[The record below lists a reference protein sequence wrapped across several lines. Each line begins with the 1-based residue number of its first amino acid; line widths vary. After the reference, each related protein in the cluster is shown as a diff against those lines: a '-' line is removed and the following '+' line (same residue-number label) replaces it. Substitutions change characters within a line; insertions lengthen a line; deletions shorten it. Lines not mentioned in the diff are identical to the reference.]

1 MKNDILKHY
10 IEVPDNLFA
19 LLSRYRVVIP
29 GIQRHYVQGANNP
42 KAESVRKQF
51 IKEIFTAIEKK
62 QNEFSLHFIYG
73 PINTDG
79 EDSFV
84 PVDGQ
89 QRLTTLWLIARY
101 AAEKAEPS
109 DRKHLL
115 HLLSRFTYEDRI
127 NAKRF
132 CQALTC
138 EDSRWD
144 ITQDPNPN
152 ILCQDWFV
160 DYWKEDE
167 TVASMIRMLS
177 TIHEEWNKYQDTIT
191 AENILEAIDSKIRFN
206 LKIDAFGDDIYM
218 KMNARGLQLT
228 QWENFKAK
236 ISEDLREDKKEW
248 WVKKM
253 EELSNRF
260 FTLSDKQHELPDNA
274 FFALYARIMAYEA
287 RESGVDCGNN
297 IKELADYK
305 KWNHIEL
312 PFVPYSDFSGI
323 MQGIQERQDSGNEP
337 IASTV
342 ADTCVKMLETV
353 LDNAQEKVPYF
364 GDSKLFD
371 TFFHPQNGNELDFTL
386 CCYEYFKKFDNIDNC
401 DFLKALRL
409 MWNILENVN
418 KQYDKPDN
426 RIELVKKFIDLEDK
440 TLYSRKITLYSPQI
454 KEIIDSDVPEQAKEE
469 AKKAIQMHCD
479 DQSMPNDW
487 NEETLGPW
495 SNWND
500 AIEKAE
506 ECAFFHGSIRFLYRN
521 SNGDTTCWKKFAT
534 KLSNCKKLFT
544 KDGLSE
550 EMKVKANQVLISHCE
565 DWKKLIRKPVFDAKN
580 ESWKQV
586 LTDSSLSEC
595 VNGLLLS
602 PNEIVDNHNEI
613 IQILIDDAIW
623 KNLIKETPG
632 YELEWKANSPSLWL
646 NRYLYLTLKLTRDN
660 HEDILDAFIGESKVT
675 FDAPEEER
683 YRTIKGKNYY
693 FAVPMWFTYKYKGKE
708 YHFAWQTSGN
718 IDMYD
723 NNWNKLFDLYYK
735 KYGEGFNIAI
745 DDQSDHDSSYYIRMI
760 EDCIERYVKLKG
772 NHTSSLPVQHK

>member
-51 IKEIFTAIEKK
+51 IKEIFTAIEEK
-62 QNEFSLHFIYG
+62 QNEFNLHFIYG

-109 DRKHLL
+109 DRKDLL
-115 HLLSRFTYEDRI
+115 SLLSRFTYEDRI

-144 ITQDPNPN
+144 FTQDPNPD

-177 TIHEEWNKYQDTIT
+177 TIHEEWNKHQDTIT
-191 AENILEAIDSKIRFN
+191 AEDVLEAIASKIRFN

-228 QWENFKAK
+228 QWENFKGK
-236 ISEDLREDKKEW
+236 FSEDLCEDKKEW
-248 WVKKM
+248 WVKEM

-260 FTLSDKQHELPDNA
+260 FTCSDEQHELPDNA

-287 RESGVDCGNN
+287 RESGVDCGNG
-297 IKELADYK
+297 IKELAAYTH
-305 KWNHIEL
+305 NHNTWSQIEL

-323 MQGIQERQDSGNEP
+323 TNNES

-342 ADTCVKMLETV
+342 AATCVKMIKTV
-353 LDNAQEKVPYF
+353 LDRYQKIVPYF
-364 GDSKLFD
+364 GDRTLFE
-371 TFFHPQNGNELDFTL
+371 TFFHPKNKNDLDFTL
-386 CCYEYFKKFDNIDNC
+386 CCYEYFKKFNNIETK

-409 MWNILENVN
+409 MWNILENV
-418 KQYDKPDN
+418 QDN
-426 RIELVKKFIDLEDK
+426 RVELVKKIIDLEDK
-440 TLYSRKITLYSPQI
+440 TLYSRQI
-454 KEIIDSDVPEQAKEE
+454 KEIIGSNPPEQAEEE
-469 AKKAIQMHCD
+469 AEKAIQMDCN

-487 NEETLGPW
+487 NEEILGSW
-495 SNWND
+495 INWND

-521 SNGDTTCWKKFAT
+521 SNGEPTWEKFAT
-534 KLSNCKKLFT
+534 KLSNCMDLFT

-550 EMKVKANQVLISHCE
+550 DKKVKANQVLISHCE
-565 DWKKLIRKPVFDAKN
+565 DWKKLIRKPVFDTDK

-586 LTDSSLSEC
+586 LTDVKLSKC

-602 PNEIVDNHNEI
+602 PNEIVDNHDDI
-613 IQILIDDAIW
+613 IQLLIDNDIW
-623 KNLIKETPG
+623 KNLITKNSG
-632 YELEWKANSPSLWL
+632 YKLEWKANSLSLWL
-646 NRYLYLTLKLTRDN
+646 NRYLYLTLKLKRN
-660 HEDILDAFIGESKVT
+660 NREDILDAFINESKVT

-708 YHFAWQTSGN
+708 YHFAWQIWGY

-723 NNWNKLFDLYYK
+723 NGWKRLCEQYD
-735 KYGEGFNIAI
+735 GEMANNFIIHI
-745 DDQSDHDSSYYIRMI
+745 DEETDHDSSYYIKKI
-760 EDCIERYVKLKG
+760 ENCIDCYEKIHNK
-772 NHTSSLPVQHK
+772 

>member
-42 KAESVRKQF
+42 KAESVRKLF
-51 IKEIFTAIEKK
+51 IKEIFTAIEEKL
-62 QNEFSLHFIYG
+62 NEFNLHFIYG

-109 DRKHLL
+109 DRKDLL
-115 HLLSRFTYEDRI
+115 SLLSRFTYEDRI

-144 ITQDPNPN
+144 ITQDPNPD

-177 TIHEEWNKYQDTIT
+177 TIHEEWYKHQDTIT
-191 AENILEAIDSKIRFN
+191 AEDILEAIASKIRFE

-228 QWENFKAK
+228 QWENFKGK
-236 ISEDLREDKKEW
+236 FSEDLREDKKEW
-248 WVKKM
+248 WVKEM

-260 FTLSDKQHELPDNA
+260 FHCSGEQHELPDNA

-287 RESGVDCGNN
+287 RKSVVDCGNG
-297 IKELADYK
+297 IKELAAYTHNT
-305 KWNHIEL
+305 WSQIEL

-323 MQGIQERQDSGNEP
+323 TNNE
-337 IASTV
+337 SV
-342 ADTCVKMLETV
+342 AKTCVKMLKTV
-353 LDNAQEKVPYF
+353 LDHYKKAVPYF
-364 GDSKLFD
+364 GDRTLFE
-371 TFFHPQNGNELDFTL
+371 TFFHPKNKNDLDFTL
-386 CCYEYFKKFDNIDNC
+386 CCYEYFKKFNNIETK

-409 MWNILENVN
+409 MWNILENVYR
-418 KQYDKPDN
+418 QDEKPDY
-426 RIELVKKFIDLEDK
+426 RVKLVKKFIDLGDQ
-440 TLYSRKITLYSPQI
+440 TLYSPQI
-454 KEIIDSDVPEQAKEE
+454 KGKIIDSNAPEQAKEE
-469 AKKAIQMHCD
+469 AEKAIQMNCN
-479 DQSMPNDW
+479 DQSMPSDW
-487 NEETLGPW
+487 NEETLGKW

-521 SNGDTTCWKKFAT
+521 SNGEKPWEKFAT
-534 KLSNCKKLFT
+534 KLCNCIDLFT

-550 EMKVKANQVLISHCE
+550 EKKVKANQVLISHC
-565 DWKKLIRKPVFDAKN
+565 KKWDDIRREPVFDAKN

-708 YHFAWQTSGN
+708 YHFAWQTLGN

-723 NNWNKLFDLYYK
+723 NGWERLFDQYD
-735 KYGEGFNIAI
+735 GEMANNFTIHI
-745 DDQSDHDSSYYIRMI
+745 DKETGHDSSYYIKKI
-760 EDCIERYVKLKG
+760 EDCIDCYEKIHNK
-772 NHTSSLPVQHK
+772 

>member
-1 MKNDILKHY
+1 MKNDILKQY
-10 IEVPDNLFA
+10 TEVPDNLFT

-51 IKEIFTAIEKK
+51 IKEIFAAIKEK

-79 EDSFV
+79 EYSFV

-109 DRKHLL
+109 DRKDLL
-115 HLLSRFTYEDRI
+115 SLLSRFTYEDRI

-177 TIHEEWNKYQDTIT
+177 TIHEEWNKHQDAIT
-191 AENILEAIDSKIRFN
+191 AEDILEAIVSKIRFN

-228 QWENFKAK
+228 QWENFKGK
-236 ISEDLREDKKEW
+236 FSEDLREDKKEW
-248 WVKKM
+248 WVKEM

-260 FTLSDKQHELPDNA
+260 FTCSDEQHELPDNA

-287 RESGVDCGNN
+287 RKQPGVDCGNS
-297 IKELADYK
+297 IKQLAAYTH
-305 KWNHIEL
+305 NHNTWSQIEL

-323 MQGIQERQDSGNEP
+323 TNNES

-342 ADTCVKMLETV
+342 ADTCVKMIKTV
-353 LDNAQEKVPYF
+353 LASAQNIVPYF

-409 MWNILENVN
+409 MWNILENVD
-418 KQYDKPDN
+418 KQYEKKTDN
-426 RIELVKKFIDLEDK
+426 RIELVKKFIDLGDQ
-440 TLYSRKITLYSPQI
+440 TLYSPQI
-454 KEIIDSDVPEQAKEE
+454 KEIEKEIEKAPEQAKEE
-469 AKKAIQMHCD
+469 AEKAKQMHCND
-479 DQSMPNDW
+479 KSMPNDW
-487 NEETLGPW
+487 NEETLKPW

-506 ECAFFHGSIRFLYRN
+506 ECAFFHGSIRFLYEKN
-521 SNGDTTCWKKFAT
+521 SNGKTTWENFAT
-534 KLSNCKKLFT
+534 KLSNCMDLFVSE
-544 KDGLSE
+544 GLSE
-550 EMKVKANQVLISHCE
+550 DKKVKANQVLISHCE

-646 NRYLYLTLKLTRDN
+646 NRYLYLTLKLKRN
-660 HEDILDAFIGESKVT
+660 NREDILDAFINDSKVT

-708 YHFAWQTSGN
+708 YHFAWQTWGN

-723 NNWNKLFDLYYK
+723 NSWERLFDQYD
-735 KYGEGFNIAI
+735 GEMANNFTIHI
-745 DDQSDHDSSYYIRMI
+745 DKETGHDSSYYIKKI
-760 EDCIERYVKLKG
+760 EKCIDCYEKIHNK
-772 NHTSSLPVQHK
+772 

>member
-1 MKNDILKHY
+1 MKKDILKHY
-10 IEVPDNLFA
+10 IEVPDNLFT

-62 QNEFSLHFIYG
+62 QNEFNLHFIYG
-73 PINTDG
+73 PINTNG

-101 AAEKAEPS
+101 AVEKAESS
-109 DRKHLL
+109 DRKDLL
-115 HLLSRFTYEDRI
+115 RLLSRFTYEDRI

-132 CQALTC
+132 CQAMTC
-138 EDSRWD
+138 EDSRWN

-177 TIHEEWNKYQDTIT
+177 TIHEEWNKHQDSIT
-191 AENILEAIDSKIRFN
+191 AEDILEAIASKIRFE

-228 QWENFKAK
+228 QWENFKGK
-236 ISEDLREDKKEW
+236 FSEDLREDKKEW
-248 WVKKM
+248 WVKEM

-260 FTLSDKQHELPDNA
+260 FTCSDEQHELPDNA

-287 RESGVDCGNN
+287 RKPGVDCGNS
-297 IKELADYK
+297 IKQLAAYTH
-305 KWNHIEL
+305 NHNTWSQIEL

-323 MQGIQERQDSGNEP
+323 TNNES

-342 ADTCVKMLETV
+342 AETCVKMIKTV
-353 LDNAQEKVPYF
+353 LDNFKEIVPYF
-364 GDSKLFD
+364 GDNKLFD
-371 TFFHPQNGNELDFTL
+371 TFFHPQNRNELDFTL
-386 CCYEYFKKFDNIDNC
+386 CCYEYFKKFVNEDVDTNN
-401 DFLKALRL
+401 FLKALRL
-409 MWNILENVN
+409 MWNILENVDR
-418 KQYDKPDN
+418 QYENPDY
-426 RIELVKKFIDLEDK
+426 RVELVKKFTDLGDQ
-440 TLYSRKITLYSPQI
+440 TLYSPQI
-454 KEIIDSDVPEQAKEE
+454 KEIEKEIEKAPEQAKEE
-469 AKKAIQMHCD
+469 AEKAKQMHCND
-479 DQSMPNDW
+479 KSMPNDW
-487 NEETLGPW
+487 NEETLKPW

-506 ECAFFHGSIRFLYRN
+506 ECAFFHGSIRFLYEKN
-521 SNGDTTCWKKFAT
+521 SNGKTTWENFAT
-534 KLSNCKKLFT
+534 KLSNCMDLFVSE
-544 KDGLSE
+544 GLSE
-550 EMKVKANQVLISHCE
+550 DKKVKANQVLISHCE

-646 NRYLYLTLKLTRDN
+646 NRYLYLTLKLKRN
-660 HEDILDAFIGESKVT
+660 NREDILDAFINDSKVT

-708 YHFAWQTSGN
+708 YHFAWQTWGN

-723 NNWNKLFDLYYK
+723 NSWERLFDQYD
-735 KYGEGFNIAI
+735 GEMANNFTIHI
-745 DDQSDHDSSYYIRMI
+745 DEETDHDSSYYIKKI
-760 EDCIERYVKLKG
+760 EKCIDCYEKIHNK
-772 NHTSSLPVQHK
+772 

>member
-1 MKNDILKHY
+1 MKKDILKHY
-10 IEVPDNLFA
+10 IEVPDNLFT

-62 QNEFSLHFIYG
+62 QNEFNLHFIYG
-73 PINTDG
+73 PINTNG

-115 HLLSRFTYEDRI
+115 HLLSRFTYENRI
-127 NAKRF
+127 HSKRF
-132 CQALTC
+132 CQVLTC

-177 TIHEEWNKYQDTIT
+177 TIHEEWNKHQDTIT
-191 AENILEAIDSKIRFN
+191 AEDILEAIASKIRFN

-228 QWENFKAK
+228 QWENFKGK
-236 ISEDLREDKKEW
+236 FPEDLREDKKEW

-297 IKELADYK
+297 IKELAAYTH
-305 KWNHIEL
+305 NHNTWSQIEL

-323 MQGIQERQDSGNEP
+323 TNNES

-342 ADTCVKMLETV
+342 AATCVKMIKTV
-353 LDNAQEKVPYF
+353 LDRYQKIVPYF
-364 GDSKLFD
+364 GDRTLFE
-371 TFFHPQNGNELDFTL
+371 TFFHPRNKNDLDFTL
-386 CCYEYFKKFDNIDNC
+386 CCYEYFKKFDNIETK

-409 MWNILENVN
+409 MWNILENV
-418 KQYDKPDN
+418 QDN
-426 RIELVKKFIDLEDK
+426 RVELVKKIIDLEDK
-440 TLYSRKITLYSPQI
+440 TLYSPQI

-550 EMKVKANQVLISHCE
+550 EMKVKANQVLISHCGNWE
-565 DWKKLIRKPVFDAKN
+565 VLKRKPVFDANK

-586 LTDSSLSEC
+586 LTDFSLSEC

-602 PNEIVDNHNEI
+602 PNEIVDNHDDI
-613 IQILIDDAIW
+613 IQLLIDNDIW
-623 KNLIKETPG
+623 KNLINENSG
-632 YELEWKANSPSLWL
+632 YELEWKENSPSLWWNWHL
-646 NRYLYLTLKLTRDN
+646 KLTLKLTRN
-660 HEDILDAFIGESKVT
+660 NREDILDAFINESKVT
-675 FDAPEEER
+675 FDAPEEKR
-683 YRTIKGKNYY
+683 YRKIKGKNYY
-693 FAVPMWFTYKYKGKE
+693 FAVPMWFEYKYKGKE
-708 YHFAWQTSGN
+708 YHFAWQTWGY

-723 NNWNKLFDLYYK
+723 NDWKRLCEQYD
-735 KYGEGFNIAI
+735 GEMANNFTIHI
-745 DDQSDHDSSYYIRMI
+745 DKETDHDSSYYIKKI
-760 EDCIERYVKLKG
+760 EDCIDCYEKIHNK
-772 NHTSSLPVQHK
+772 

>member
-19 LLSRYRVVIP
+19 LLYRYRVVIP

-62 QNEFSLHFIYG
+62 QNEFNLHFIYG
-73 PINTDG
+73 PINTNG

-109 DRKHLL
+109 DRKDLL
-115 HLLSRFTYEDRI
+115 SLLSRFTYEDRI

-144 ITQDPNPN
+144 ITQDPNPD

-177 TIHEEWNKYQDTIT
+177 TIYEEWNKHQDSIT
-191 AENILEAIDSKIRFN
+191 AEDILEAIASKIRFN

-228 QWENFKAK
+228 QWENFKGK
-236 ISEDLREDKKEW
+236 FSEDLCEDKKEW
-248 WVKKM
+248 WVKEM

-260 FTLSDKQHELPDNA
+260 FTCSDEQHELPDNA

-287 RESGVDCGNN
+287 KKTGVDCGNG
-297 IKELADYK
+297 IKELAAYTHNT
-305 KWNHIEL
+305 WSQIEL

-323 MQGIQERQDSGNEP
+323 TNNES

-342 ADTCVKMLETV
+342 AATCVKMIKTV
-353 LDNAQEKVPYF
+353 LDRYQEIVPYF
-364 GDSKLFD
+364 GDRTLFE
-371 TFFHPQNGNELDFTL
+371 TFFHPKNKNDLDFTL
-386 CCYEYFKKFDNIDNC
+386 CCYEYFKKFDNIETK

-409 MWNILENVN
+409 MWNILENV
-418 KQYDKPDN
+418 QDN
-426 RIELVKKFIDLEDK
+426 RVELVKKIIDLEDK
-440 TLYSRKITLYSPQI
+440 TLYSRQI
-454 KEIIDSDVPEQAKEE
+454 KKIIGSNAPEQAEEE
-469 AKKAIQMHCD
+469 AEKAIQMHYND
-479 DQSMPNDW
+479 KSMPNDW
-487 NEETLGPW
+487 NEEKLGSW

-506 ECAFFHGSIRFLYRN
+506 EYAFFHGSIRFLYEKN
-521 SNGDTTCWKKFAT
+521 SNGKTTWENFAT
-534 KLSNCKKLFT
+534 KLSNCMDLFVSE
-544 KDGLSE
+544 GLSE
-550 EMKVKANQVLISHCE
+550 DKKVKANQVLISHCE

-613 IQILIDDAIW
+613 IQILIDDTIW

-632 YELEWKANSPSLWL
+632 YELEWKANSLSLWL
-646 NRYLYLTLKLTRDN
+646 NRYLYLTLKLKRN
-660 HEDILDAFIGESKVT
+660 NREDILDAFINESKVT
-675 FDAPEEER
+675 FDAPEEKR

-708 YHFAWQTSGN
+708 YHFAWQTWGN

-723 NNWNKLFDLYYK
+723 NSWERLYDQYDR
-735 KYGEGFNIAI
+735 EMANNFTIHI
-745 DDQSDHDSSYYIRMI
+745 DEETGHDSSYY
-760 EDCIERYVKLKG
+760 LK
-772 NHTSSLPVQHK
+772 KM

>member
-51 IKEIFTAIEKK
+51 IKEIFTAIEEK
-62 QNEFSLHFIYG
+62 QSDFNLHFIYG

-101 AAEKAEPS
+101 AVEKAEPS
-109 DRKHLL
+109 DRKDLL
-115 HLLSRFTYEDRI
+115 RLLSRFTYEDRI

-144 ITQDPNPN
+144 ITQDPNPD

-177 TIHEEWNKYQDTIT
+177 TIHEEWNKHQDSIT
-191 AENILEAIDSKIRFN
+191 AEDILEAIASKIRFN

-228 QWENFKAK
+228 QWENFKGK
-236 ISEDLREDKKEW
+236 FSEDLCEDKKESW
-248 WVKKM
+248 DKEM
-253 EELSNRF
+253 EELSNLF
-260 FTLSDKQHELPDNA
+260 FTCSSEHELPDNA

-287 RESGVDCGNN
+287 RKSGVDCGNS
-297 IKELADYK
+297 IKELAAYTH
-305 KWNHIEL
+305 NHNTWSQIEL
-312 PFVPYSDFSGI
+312 PFVPYSDFSDI
-323 MQGIQERQDSGNEP
+323 INNES

-342 ADTCVKMLETV
+342 PATCVKMIKTV
-353 LDNAQEKVPYF
+353 LDNFKEIVPYF
-364 GDSKLFD
+364 GDNKLFD
-371 TFFHPQNGNELDFTL
+371 TFFHPQNRNELDFTL
-386 CCYEYFKKFDNIDNC
+386 CCYEYFKKFVNEDVDTNN
-401 DFLKALRL
+401 FLKALRL
-409 MWNILENVN
+409 MWNILENV
-418 KQYDKPDN
+418 DKLYEEPDN
-426 RIELVKKFIDLEDK
+426 RVKLIKKFIDLGDQ
-440 TLYSRKITLYSPQI
+440 TLYSPQI
-454 KEIIDSDVPEQAKEE
+454 KEKIGSNAPEQAKEE
-469 AKKAIQMHCD
+469 AEKAVQMHRN
-479 DQSMPNDW
+479 DQSMPSAW
-487 NEETLGPW
+487 NEDKLGPW
-495 SNWND
+495 RDWND

-506 ECAFFHGSIRFLYRN
+506 NWAFFHGSIRLLYRN
-521 SNGDTTCWKKFAT
+521 GNGETTWENFAT
-534 KLSNCKKLFT
+534 KLSNCMDLFT

-550 EMKVKANQVLISHCE
+550 DKKVKANQVLISHCE
-565 DWKKLIRKPVFDAKN
+565 DWKKLIRKPVFDTDK

-623 KNLIKETPG
+623 KNLIKDTSG
-632 YELEWKANSPSLWL
+632 YELEWKG
-646 NRYLYLTLKLTRDN
+646 KLSIIMV
-660 HEDILDAFIGESKVT
+660 E
-675 FDAPEEER
+675 
-683 YRTIKGKNYY
+683 
-693 FAVPMWFTYKYKGKE
+693 
-708 YHFAWQTSGN
+708 
-718 IDMYD
+718 
-723 NNWNKLFDLYYK
+723 
-735 KYGEGFNIAI
+735 
-745 DDQSDHDSSYYIRMI
+745 
-760 EDCIERYVKLKG
+760 
-772 NHTSSLPVQHK
+772 

>member
-42 KAESVRKQF
+42 KAESVRKLF
-51 IKEIFTAIEKK
+51 IKEIFTAIEEK
-62 QNEFSLHFIYG
+62 QNEFNLHFIYG

-109 DRKHLL
+109 DRKDLL
-115 HLLSRFTYEDRI
+115 SLLSRFTYEDRI

-144 ITQDPNPN
+144 FTQDPNPD

-177 TIHEEWNKYQDTIT
+177 TIHEEWNKHQDTIT
-191 AENILEAIDSKIRFN
+191 AEDVLEAIASKIRFN

-228 QWENFKAK
+228 QWENFKGK
-236 ISEDLREDKKEW
+236 FSEDLCEDKKEW
-248 WVKKM
+248 WVKEM

-260 FTLSDKQHELPDNA
+260 FTCSDEQHELPDNA

-287 RESGVDCGNN
+287 RESGVDCGNG
-297 IKELADYK
+297 IKELAAYTH
-305 KWNHIEL
+305 NHNTWSQIEL

-323 MQGIQERQDSGNEP
+323 TNNES

-342 ADTCVKMLETV
+342 AATCVKMIKTV
-353 LDNAQEKVPYF
+353 LDRYKKIVPYF
-364 GDSKLFD
+364 GDRTLFE
-371 TFFHPQNGNELDFTL
+371 TFFHPKNKNDLDFTL
-386 CCYEYFKKFDNIDNC
+386 CCYEYFKKFNNIETK

-409 MWNILENVN
+409 MWNILENV
-418 KQYDKPDN
+418 QDN
-426 RIELVKKFIDLEDK
+426 RVELVKKIIDLEDK
-440 TLYSRKITLYSPQI
+440 TLYSRQI
-454 KEIIDSDVPEQAKEE
+454 KEIIGSNPPEQAEEE
-469 AKKAIQMHCD
+469 AEKAIQMDCN

-487 NEETLGPW
+487 NEEILGSW
-495 SNWND
+495 INWND

-521 SNGDTTCWKKFAT
+521 SNGEPTWEKFAT
-534 KLSNCKKLFT
+534 KLSNCMDLFT

-550 EMKVKANQVLISHCE
+550 DKKVKANQVLISHCE
-565 DWKKLIRKPVFDAKN
+565 DWKKLIRKPVFDTDK

-586 LTDSSLSEC
+586 LTDVKLSKC

-602 PNEIVDNHNEI
+602 PNEIVDNHDDI
-613 IQILIDDAIW
+613 IQLLIDNDIW
-623 KNLIKETPG
+623 KNLITKNSG
-632 YELEWKANSPSLWL
+632 YKLEWKANSLSLWL
-646 NRYLYLTLKLTRDN
+646 NRYLYLTLKLTRN
-660 HEDILDAFIGESKVT
+660 NREDILDAFINESKVT
-675 FDAPEEER
+675 FDAPEEKR
-683 YRTIKGKNYY
+683 YRKIKGKNYY
-693 FAVPMWFTYKYKGKE
+693 FAVPMWFEYKYKGKE
-708 YHFAWQTSGN
+708 YHFAWQTWGN

-723 NNWNKLFDLYYK
+723 NDWERLYKLYEQYDEEMANNFTIY
-735 KYGEGFNIAI
+735 I
-745 DDQSDHDSSYYIRMI
+745 DKETGHDSSYYIKKI
-760 EDCIERYVKLKG
+760 EKCIDCYEKIHNK
-772 NHTSSLPVQHK
+772 

>member
-51 IKEIFTAIEKK
+51 IKEIFTAIEEK
-62 QNEFSLHFIYG
+62 QNEFNLHFIYG

-109 DRKHLL
+109 DRKDLL
-115 HLLSRFTYEDRI
+115 SLLSRFTYEDRI

-144 ITQDPNPN
+144 FTQDPNPD

-177 TIHEEWNKYQDTIT
+177 TIHEEWNKHQDSIT
-191 AENILEAIDSKIRFN
+191 AEDILEAIASKIRFE

-228 QWENFKAK
+228 QWENFKGK
-236 ISEDLREDKKEW
+236 FSEDLREDKKEW
-248 WVKKM
+248 WVKEM

-260 FTLSDKQHELPDNA
+260 FTCSDEQHELPDNA

-287 RESGVDCGNN
+287 KESGVDCGNN
-297 IKELADYK
+297 IKELAAYTHNT
-305 KWNHIEL
+305 WSQIEL

-323 MQGIQERQDSGNEP
+323 TNNES

-342 ADTCVKMLETV
+342 AATCVKMIKTV
-353 LDNAQEKVPYF
+353 LERYQKIVPYF
-364 GDSKLFD
+364 GDRTLFE
-371 TFFHPQNGNELDFTL
+371 TFFHPKNKNDLDFTL
-386 CCYEYFKKFDNIDNC
+386 CCYEYFKKFDNIETK

-409 MWNILENVN
+409 MWNILENV
-418 KQYDKPDN
+418 PDN
-426 RIELVKKFIDLEDK
+426 RVELVKKIIDLEDK
-440 TLYSRKITLYSPQI
+440 TLYSRQI
-454 KEIIDSDVPEQAKEE
+454 KKIIGSNAPKQAEEE
-469 AKKAIQMHCD
+469 AEKAIQMDCN
-479 DQSMPNDW
+479 DQSIPSDW
-487 NEETLGPW
+487 NEETLGKW

-521 SNGDTTCWKKFAT
+521 SNGKNTWEKFAT
-534 KLSNCKKLFT
+534 KLSNCMDLFT

-550 EMKVKANQVLISHCE
+550 DKKVKANQVLISHCK
-565 DWKKLIRKPVFDAKN
+565 DWKKLIRKPVFDTDK
-580 ESWKQV
+580 ESCKQV
-586 LTDSSLSEC
+586 LTDVKLSEY

-602 PNEIVDNHNEI
+602 PNEIADSHDDI
-613 IQILIDDAIW
+613 IQLLIDNDIW
-623 KNLIKETPG
+623 KNLINENSG
-632 YELEWKANSPSLWL
+632 YELEWKESSPSLWL
-646 NRYLYLTLKLTRDN
+646 SRYPKLTLKLTRN
-660 HEDILDAFIGESKVT
+660 NREDILDAFIGESKVT
-675 FDAPEEER
+675 FDAPEEKR

-693 FAVPMWFTYKYKGKE
+693 FAVPMCFEYKYKGKE
-708 YHFAWQTSGN
+708 YHFAWQTWGY

-723 NNWNKLFDLYYK
+723 NGWKRLCEQYD
-735 KYGEGFNIAI
+735 GEMANNFTIHI
-745 DDQSDHDSSYYIRMI
+745 DKETDHDSSYYIKKI
-760 EDCIERYVKLKG
+760 EKCIDCYEKIHNK
-772 NHTSSLPVQHK
+772 

>member
-51 IKEIFTAIEKK
+51 IKEIFTAIEEK
-62 QNEFSLHFIYG
+62 QSDFNLHFIYG

-109 DRKHLL
+109 DRKDLL
-115 HLLSRFTYEDRI
+115 SLLSRFTYEDRI

-144 ITQDPNPN
+144 ITQDPNPD

-177 TIHEEWNKYQDTIT
+177 TIHEEWNKHQDSIT
-191 AENILEAIDSKIRFN
+191 AEDILEAIASKIRFN

-228 QWENFKAK
+228 QWENFKGK
-236 ISEDLREDKKEW
+236 FSEDLCEDKKESW
-248 WVKKM
+248 DKEM
-253 EELSNRF
+253 EELSNLF
-260 FTLSDKQHELPDNA
+260 FTCSSEHELPDNA

-287 RESGVDCGNN
+287 RKSGVDCGNS
-297 IKELADYK
+297 IKELAAYTH
-305 KWNHIEL
+305 NHNTWSQIEL
-312 PFVPYSDFSGI
+312 PFVPYSDFSDI
-323 MQGIQERQDSGNEP
+323 INNES

-342 ADTCVKMLETV
+342 PATCVKMIKTV
-353 LDNAQEKVPYF
+353 LDNFKEIVPYF
-364 GDSKLFD
+364 GDNKLFD
-371 TFFHPQNGNELDFTL
+371 TFFHPQNRNELDFTL
-386 CCYEYFKKFDNIDNC
+386 CCYEYFKKFVNEDVDTNN
-401 DFLKALRL
+401 FLKALRL
-409 MWNILENVN
+409 MWNILENV
-418 KQYDKPDN
+418 DKLYEEPDN
-426 RIELVKKFIDLEDK
+426 RVKLIKKFIDLGDQ
-440 TLYSRKITLYSPQI
+440 TLYSPQI
-454 KEIIDSDVPEQAKEE
+454 KEKIGSNAPEQAKEE
-469 AKKAIQMHCD
+469 AEKAVQMHRN
-479 DQSMPNDW
+479 DQSMPSAW
-487 NEETLGPW
+487 NEDKLGPW
-495 SNWND
+495 RDWND

-506 ECAFFHGSIRFLYRN
+506 NWAFFHGSIRLLYRN
-521 SNGDTTCWKKFAT
+521 GNGETTWENFAT
-534 KLSNCKKLFT
+534 KLSNCMDLFT

-550 EMKVKANQVLISHCE
+550 DKKVKANQVLISHCG
-565 DWKKLIRKPVFDAKN
+565 DWKKLIRKPVFDTDK

-623 KNLIKETPG
+623 KNLIKILLDT
-632 YELEWKANSPSLWL
+632 NL
-646 NRYLYLTLKLTRDN
+646 NGRQTL
-660 HEDILDAFIGESKVT
+660 H
-675 FDAPEEER
+675 
-683 YRTIKGKNYY
+683 
-693 FAVPMWFTYKYKGKE
+693 
-708 YHFAWQTSGN
+708 H
-718 IDMYD
+718 
-723 NNWNKLFDLYYK
+723 
-735 KYGEGFNIAI
+735 YG
-745 DDQSDHDSSYYIRMI
+745 
-760 EDCIERYVKLKG
+760 
-772 NHTSSLPVQHK
+772 

>member
-1 MKNDILKHY
+1 MKNDILKQN

-62 QNEFSLHFIYG
+62 QNEFNLHFIYG
-73 PINTDG
+73 PINTNG

-109 DRKHLL
+109 DRKDLL
-115 HLLSRFTYEDRI
+115 SLLSRFTYEDRI

-144 ITQDPNPN
+144 ITQDPNPD

-177 TIHEEWNKYQDTIT
+177 TIYEEWNKHQDSIT
-191 AENILEAIDSKIRFN
+191 AEDILEAIASKIRFN

-228 QWENFKAK
+228 QWENFKGK
-236 ISEDLREDKKEW
+236 FSEDLCEDKKEW
-248 WVKKM
+248 WVKEM

-260 FTLSDKQHELPDNA
+260 FTCSDEQHELPDNA

-287 RESGVDCGNN
+287 KKTGVDCGNG
-297 IKELADYK
+297 IKELAAYTHNT
-305 KWNHIEL
+305 WSQIEL

-323 MQGIQERQDSGNEP
+323 TNNES

-342 ADTCVKMLETV
+342 AATCVKMIKTV
-353 LDNAQEKVPYF
+353 LDRYQEIVPYF
-364 GDSKLFD
+364 GDRTLFE
-371 TFFHPQNGNELDFTL
+371 TFFHPKNKNDLDFTL
-386 CCYEYFKKFDNIDNC
+386 CCYEYFKKFDNIETK

-409 MWNILENVN
+409 MWNILENV
-418 KQYDKPDN
+418 QDN
-426 RIELVKKFIDLEDK
+426 RVELVKKIIDLEDK
-440 TLYSRKITLYSPQI
+440 TLYSRQI
-454 KEIIDSDVPEQAKEE
+454 KKIIGSNAPEQAEEE
-469 AKKAIQMHCD
+469 AEKAIQMHYND
-479 DQSMPNDW
+479 KSMPNDW
-487 NEETLGPW
+487 NEEKLGSW

-506 ECAFFHGSIRFLYRN
+506 EYAFFHGSIRFLYEKN
-521 SNGDTTCWKKFAT
+521 SNGKTTWENFAT
-534 KLSNCKKLFT
+534 KLSNCMDLFVSE
-544 KDGLSE
+544 GLSE
-550 EMKVKANQVLISHCE
+550 DKKVKANQVLISHCE

-613 IQILIDDAIW
+613 IQILIDDTIW

-632 YELEWKANSPSLWL
+632 YELEWKANSLSLWL
-646 NRYLYLTLKLTRDN
+646 NRYLYLTLKLKRN
-660 HEDILDAFIGESKVT
+660 NREDILDAFINESKVT
-675 FDAPEEER
+675 FDAPEKKR

-708 YHFAWQTSGN
+708 YHFAWQTWGN

-723 NNWNKLFDLYYK
+723 NSWERLYDQYDR
-735 KYGEGFNIAI
+735 EMANNFTIHI
-745 DDQSDHDSSYYIRMI
+745 DEETGHDSSYYLKKI
-760 EDCIERYVKLKG
+760 EDCINCYEKIHNK
-772 NHTSSLPVQHK
+772 

>member
-19 LLSRYRVVIP
+19 LLSKYRVVIP

-51 IKEIFTAIEKK
+51 IKEIFTAIEEK
-62 QNEFSLHFIYG
+62 QNEFNLHFIYG

-101 AAEKAEPS
+101 AVEKAEPS
-109 DRKHLL
+109 DRKDLL
-115 HLLSRFTYEDRI
+115 RLLSRFTYEDRI

-138 EDSRWD
+138 EDSRWN
-144 ITQDPNPN
+144 ITQDPNPD

-177 TIHEEWNKYQDTIT
+177 TIHEEWNKHQDTIT
-191 AENILEAIDSKIRFN
+191 TEDVLEAIDSKIRFE

-228 QWENFKAK
+228 QWENFKGK
-236 ISEDLREDKKEW
+236 FSEDLCEDIKETW
-248 WVKKM
+248 DNEM
-253 EELSNRF
+253 EELSNLY
-260 FTLSDKQHELPDNA
+260 FTCSSEQHELPDNA

-287 RESGVDCGNN
+287 RKSGVDCGNSL
-297 IKELADYK
+297 KYLAAYTH
-305 KWNHIEL
+305 NHNTWSQIEL

-323 MQGIQERQDSGNEP
+323 ANNES

-342 ADTCVKMLETV
+342 AATCVKMIKTV
-353 LDNAQEKVPYF
+353 LDNFKEIAPYF
-364 GDSKLFD
+364 GDNKLFD

-386 CCYEYFKKFDNIDNC
+386 CCYEYFKNFVNEDVDSTN
-401 DFLKALRL
+401 FLKALRL
-409 MWNILENVN
+409 MWNILENVD
-418 KQYDKPDN
+418 KQYEEPDN
-426 RIELVKKFIDLEDK
+426 RVKLVKKFIDLK
-440 TLYSRKITLYSPQI
+440 NQTLYSPQI
-454 KEIIDSDVPEQAKEE
+454 KEKIGSNAPEQAKEE
-469 AKKAIQMHCD
+469 AEKAVQMHRN
-479 DQSMPNDW
+479 DQSMPSDW
-487 NEETLGPW
+487 NEDKLGPW
-495 SNWND
+495 RDWND

-506 ECAFFHGSIRFLYRN
+506 NWAFFHGSIRFLYRN
-521 SNGDTTCWKKFAT
+521 SNGENTWENFAT
-534 KLSNCKKLFT
+534 KLSNCMDLFT

-550 EMKVKANQVLISHCE
+550 EKKVKANQVLISHCKE
-565 DWKKLIRKPVFDAKN
+565 WDDIRREPVFDTKK

-602 PNEIVDNHNEI
+602 PDEIVDNHNGI
-613 IQILIDDAIW
+613 IQILIDDVIW

-646 NRYLYLTLKLTRDN
+646 NRYLYLTVKLTRN
-660 HEDILDAFIGESKVT
+660 NREDILDAFIDNDNIKFET
-675 FDAPEEER
+675 EDER
-683 YRTIKGKNYY
+683 RYIEIKGVNYY
-693 FAVPMWFTYKYKGKE
+693 FAVPMLFVYKYKGEK
-708 YHFAWQTSGN
+708 YHFAWQTWEC

-723 NNWNKLFDLYYK
+723 NNGNKLFDLYNK
-735 KYGEGFNIAI
+735 KEFNIAI
-745 DDQSDHDSSYYIRMI
+745 DDQPAHNSSYYINKI
-760 EDCIERYVKLKG
+760 EECIERYVEFIKDY
-772 NHTSSLPVQHK
+772 NENIS

>member
-1 MKNDILKHY
+1 MKKDILKHY

-51 IKEIFTAIEKK
+51 IKEIFTAIEEK
-62 QNEFSLHFIYG
+62 QNEFNLHFIYG

-109 DRKHLL
+109 DRKDLL
-115 HLLSRFTYEDRI
+115 SLLSRFTYEDRI

-138 EDSRWD
+138 ENSRWD
-144 ITQDPNPN
+144 ITQDPNPD

-177 TIHEEWNKYQDTIT
+177 TIHEEWYKHQDTIT
-191 AENILEAIDSKIRFN
+191 ADDVLEAIASQIRFE

-228 QWENFKAK
+228 QWENFKGK
-236 ISEDLREDKKEW
+236 FSESLSEDIKERWDKE
-248 WVKKM
+248 M

-260 FTLSDKQHELPDNA
+260 FHCSGEQHELPDNA

-287 RESGVDCGNN
+287 RKSVVDCGNG
-297 IKELADYK
+297 IKELAAYTHNT
-305 KWNHIEL
+305 WRQIEL

-323 MQGIQERQDSGNEP
+323 TNNE
-337 IASTV
+337 SV
-342 ADTCVKMLETV
+342 AKTCVKMLKTV
-353 LDNAQEKVPYF
+353 LDHYKKAVPYF
-364 GDSKLFD
+364 GDRTLFE
-371 TFFHPQNGNELDFTL
+371 TFFHPKNKNDLDFTL
-386 CCYEYFKKFDNIDNC
+386 CCYEYFEKFNNIETK

-409 MWNILENVN
+409 MWNILENVYR
-418 KQYDKPDN
+418 QDEKPDY
-426 RIELVKKFIDLEDK
+426 RVKLVKKFIDLGDQ
-440 TLYSRKITLYSPQI
+440 TLYYPQI
-454 KEIIDSDVPEQAKEE
+454 KGKIIDSNAPEQAKEE
-469 AKKAIQMHCD
+469 AEKAIQMNCN
-479 DQSMPNDW
+479 DQSMPSDW
-487 NEETLGPW
+487 NEERLGTW

-506 ECAFFHGSIRFLYRN
+506 EFAFFHGSIRFLYRN
-521 SNGDTTCWKKFAT
+521 SNGKNTWENFAT
-534 KLSNCKKLFT
+534 KLSNCMDLFT

-550 EMKVKANQVLISHCE
+550 EKKVKANQVLISHCKE
-565 DWKKLIRKPVFDAKN
+565 WDDIRREPVFDTKK

-602 PNEIVDNHNEI
+602 PDEIVDNHNGI
-613 IQILIDDAIW
+613 IQILIDDVIW

-646 NRYLYLTLKLTRDN
+646 NRYLYLTVKLTRN
-660 HEDILDAFIGESKVT
+660 NREDILDAFIDNDNIKFET
-675 FDAPEEER
+675 EDER
-683 YRTIKGKNYY
+683 RYIEIKGVNYY
-693 FAVPMWFTYKYKGKE
+693 FAVPMLFVYKYKGEK
-708 YHFAWQTSGN
+708 YHFAWQTWEC

-723 NNWNKLFDLYYK
+723 NNGNKLFDLYNK
-735 KYGEGFNIAI
+735 KEFNIAI
-745 DDQSDHDSSYYIRMI
+745 DDQPAHNSSYYINKI
-760 EDCIERYVKLKG
+760 EECIERYVEFIKDH
-772 NHTSSLPVQHK
+772 NENIS

>member
-62 QNEFSLHFIYG
+62 QNEFNLHFIYG
-73 PINTDG
+73 PINTNG

-101 AAEKAEPS
+101 AVEKAEPS
-109 DRKHLL
+109 NRKELL
-115 HLLSRFTYEDRI
+115 RLLSRFTYEDRI

-138 EDSRWD
+138 ENSRWD
-144 ITQDPNPN
+144 ITQDPNPD

-167 TVASMIRMLS
+167 TVASMIRILS
-177 TIHEEWNKYQDTIT
+177 TIHEEWNKHQDTIT
-191 AENILEAIDSKIRFN
+191 AEDVLEAIASKIRFN

-228 QWENFKAK
+228 QWENFKGK
-236 ISEDLREDKKEW
+236 FSEDLCEDKKEW
-248 WVKKM
+248 WVKEM

-260 FTLSDKQHELPDNA
+260 FTCSDEQHELPDNA

-287 RESGVDCGNN
+287 RESGVDCGNS
-297 IKELADYK
+297 IKQLAAYTH
-305 KWNHIEL
+305 NHNTWSQIEL

-323 MQGIQERQDSGNEP
+323 TNNES

-342 ADTCVKMLETV
+342 ADTCVKMIKTV
-353 LDNAQEKVPYF
+353 LASAQNIVPYF

-386 CCYEYFKKFDNIDNC
+386 CCYEYFKKFVNEDVDTNN
-401 DFLKALRL
+401 FLKALRL
-409 MWNILENVN
+409 MWNILENVDR
-418 KQYDKPDN
+418 QYENPDY
-426 RIELVKKFIDLEDK
+426 RVELVKKFIDLGDQ
-440 TLYSRKITLYSPQI
+440 TLYSPQI
-454 KEIIDSDVPEQAKEE
+454 KKKIIDSNADAPEQAKEE
-469 AKKAIQMHCD
+469 AEKAIQMD
-479 DQSMPNDW
+479 RNDQSMP
-487 NEETLGPW
+487 
-495 SNWND
+495 SYWND

-521 SNGDTTCWKKFAT
+521 SNGKTTWENFAT
-534 KLSNCKKLFT
+534 KLSNCMDLFVSE
-544 KDGLSE
+544 GLSE
-550 EMKVKANQVLISHCE
+550 DKKVKANQVLISHCE
-565 DWKKLIRKPVFDAKN
+565 NWENLIRKPVFDTDK

-586 LTDSSLSEC
+586 LTDIKLSEY

-602 PNEIVDNHNEI
+602 PNEIVDNHDDI
-613 IQILIDDAIW
+613 LQLLIDNDIW
-623 KNLIKETPG
+623 KNLINENSG
-632 YELEWKANSPSLWL
+632 YELEWKESSPSLWL
-646 NRYLYLTLKLTRDN
+646 SRYPKFTLKLTRN
-660 HEDILDAFIGESKVT
+660 NREDILDAFIGESKVT
-675 FDAPEEER
+675 FDAPEEKR

-693 FAVPMWFTYKYKGKE
+693 FAVPMCFEYKYKGKE
-708 YHFAWQTSGN
+708 YHFAWQTWGY

-723 NNWNKLFDLYYK
+723 NSWKRLCEQYD
-735 KYGEGFNIAI
+735 GEMANNFTIHI
-745 DDQSDHDSSYYIRMI
+745 DKETDHDSSYYIKKI
-760 EDCIERYVKLKG
+760 EKCIDCYEKIHNK
-772 NHTSSLPVQHK
+772 

>member
-51 IKEIFTAIEKK
+51 IKEIFTAIEEK
-62 QNEFSLHFIYG
+62 QSDFNLHFIYG

-109 DRKHLL
+109 DRKDLL
-115 HLLSRFTYEDRI
+115 SLLSRFTYEDRI

-144 ITQDPNPN
+144 ITQDPNPD

-177 TIHEEWNKYQDTIT
+177 TIHEEWNKHQDSIT
-191 AENILEAIDSKIRFN
+191 AEDILEAIASKIRFN

-228 QWENFKAK
+228 QWENFKGK
-236 ISEDLREDKKEW
+236 FSEDLCEDKKESW
-248 WVKKM
+248 DKEM
-253 EELSNRF
+253 EELSNLF
-260 FTLSDKQHELPDNA
+260 FTCSSEHELPDNA

-287 RESGVDCGNN
+287 RKSGVDCGNS
-297 IKELADYK
+297 IKELAAYTH
-305 KWNHIEL
+305 NHNTWSQIEL
-312 PFVPYSDFSGI
+312 PFVPYSDFSDI
-323 MQGIQERQDSGNEP
+323 INNES

-342 ADTCVKMLETV
+342 PATCVKMIKTV
-353 LDNAQEKVPYF
+353 LDNFKEIVPYF
-364 GDSKLFD
+364 GDNKLFD
-371 TFFHPQNGNELDFTL
+371 TFFHPQNRNELDFTL
-386 CCYEYFKKFDNIDNC
+386 CCYEYFKNFVNEDVDTNN
-401 DFLKALRL
+401 FLKALRL
-409 MWNILENVN
+409 MWNILENV
-418 KQYDKPDN
+418 DKLYEEPDN
-426 RIELVKKFIDLEDK
+426 RVKLIKKIIDLGDQ
-440 TLYSRKITLYSPQI
+440 TLYSPQI
-454 KEIIDSDVPEQAKEE
+454 KEKIGSNAPEQAKEE
-469 AKKAIQMHCD
+469 AEKAVQMHRN
-479 DQSMPNDW
+479 DQSMPSAW
-487 NEETLGPW
+487 NEDKLGPW
-495 SNWND
+495 RDWND

-506 ECAFFHGSIRFLYRN
+506 NWAFFHGSIRLLYRN
-521 SNGDTTCWKKFAT
+521 GNGETTWENFAT
-534 KLSNCKKLFT
+534 KLSNCMDLFT

-550 EMKVKANQVLISHCE
+550 DKKVKANQVLISHCE
-565 DWKKLIRKPVFDAKN
+565 DWKKLIRKPVFDTDK

-623 KNLIKETPG
+623 KNLIKDTSG

-646 NRYLYLTLKLTRDN
+646 SRYLYLTVKLTRN
-660 HEDILDAFIGESKVT
+660 NREDVLDSFINNDDIKFEAE
-675 FDAPEEER
+675 DER
-683 YRTIKGKNYY
+683 RYMKIKDVNYY
-693 FAVPMWFTYKYKGKE
+693 FAVPMFFVYKYKDE
-708 YHFAWQTSGN
+708 NYHFAWQTWGY

-760 EDCIERYVKLKG
+760 EDCIERYVKFKD
-772 NHTSSLPVQHK
+772 NHNEKTSQ

>member
-42 KAESVRKQF
+42 KAESVRKLF
-51 IKEIFTAIEKK
+51 IKEIFTAIEEK
-62 QNEFSLHFIYG
+62 QNEFNLHFIYG

-109 DRKHLL
+109 DRKDLL
-115 HLLSRFTYEDRI
+115 SLLSRFTYEDRI

-144 ITQDPNPN
+144 FTQDPNPD

-177 TIHEEWNKYQDTIT
+177 TIHEEWNKHQDTIT
-191 AENILEAIDSKIRFN
+191 AEDVLEAIASKIRFN

-228 QWENFKAK
+228 QWENFKGK
-236 ISEDLREDKKEW
+236 FSEDLCEDKKEW
-248 WVKKM
+248 WVKEM

-260 FTLSDKQHELPDNA
+260 FTCTDEQHELPDNA

-287 RESGVDCGNN
+287 RESGVDCGNG
-297 IKELADYK
+297 IKELAAYTH
-305 KWNHIEL
+305 NHNTWSQIEL

-323 MQGIQERQDSGNEP
+323 TNNES

-342 ADTCVKMLETV
+342 AATCVKMIKTV
-353 LDNAQEKVPYF
+353 LDRYQKIVPYF
-364 GDSKLFD
+364 GDRTLFE
-371 TFFHPQNGNELDFTL
+371 TFFHPKNKNDLDFTL
-386 CCYEYFKKFDNIDNC
+386 CCYEYFKKFNNIETK

-409 MWNILENVN
+409 MWNILENV
-418 KQYDKPDN
+418 QDN
-426 RIELVKKFIDLEDK
+426 RVELVKKIIDLEDK
-440 TLYSRKITLYSPQI
+440 TLYSRQI
-454 KEIIDSDVPEQAKEE
+454 KEIIGSNPPEQAEEE
-469 AKKAIQMHCD
+469 AEKAIQMDCN

-487 NEETLGPW
+487 NEEILGSW
-495 SNWND
+495 INWND

-521 SNGDTTCWKKFAT
+521 SNGEPTWEKFAT
-534 KLSNCKKLFT
+534 KLSNCMDLFT

-550 EMKVKANQVLISHCE
+550 DKKVKANQVLISHCE
-565 DWKKLIRKPVFDAKN
+565 DWKKLIRKPVFDTDK

-586 LTDSSLSEC
+586 LTDVKLSKC

-602 PNEIVDNHNEI
+602 PNEIVDNHDDI
-613 IQILIDDAIW
+613 IQLLIDNDIW
-623 KNLIKETPG
+623 KNLITKNSG
-632 YELEWKANSPSLWL
+632 YKLEWKANSLSLWL
-646 NRYLYLTLKLTRDN
+646 NRYLYLTLKLKRN
-660 HEDILDAFIGESKVT
+660 NREDILDAFINESKVT

-708 YHFAWQTSGN
+708 YHFAWQIWGY

-723 NNWNKLFDLYYK
+723 NGWKRLCEQYD
-735 KYGEGFNIAI
+735 GEMANNFTIHI
-745 DDQSDHDSSYYIRMI
+745 DEETDHDSSYYIKKI
-760 EDCIERYVKLKG
+760 ENCIDCYEKIHNK
-772 NHTSSLPVQHK
+772 

>member
-1 MKNDILKHY
+1 MKKDILKHY

-42 KAESVRKQF
+42 KAESVRKLF
-51 IKEIFTAIEKK
+51 IKEIFTAIEEK
-62 QNEFSLHFIYG
+62 QNEFNLHFIYG

-109 DRKHLL
+109 DRKDLL
-115 HLLSRFTYEDRI
+115 SLLSRFTYEDRI

-138 EDSRWD
+138 ENSRWD
-144 ITQDPNPN
+144 ITQDPNPD
-152 ILCQDWFV
+152 ILCLDWFV

-177 TIHEEWNKYQDTIT
+177 TIHEEWNKHQDTIT
-191 AENILEAIDSKIRFN
+191 AEDVLEAIASKIRFE

-236 ISEDLREDKKEW
+236 FSEDLCEDKKEW
-248 WVKKM
+248 WGKEM

-260 FTLSDKQHELPDNA
+260 FTCSDEQHELPDNA

-287 RESGVDCGNN
+287 RKSVVDCGNG
-297 IKELADYK
+297 IKELAAYTHNT
-305 KWNHIEL
+305 WSQIEL

-323 MQGIQERQDSGNEP
+323 TNNE
-337 IASTV
+337 SV
-342 ADTCVKMLETV
+342 AKTCVKMLKTV
-353 LDNAQEKVPYF
+353 LDHYKKAVPYF
-364 GDSKLFD
+364 GDRTLFE
-371 TFFHPQNGNELDFTL
+371 TFFHPKNKNDLDFTL
-386 CCYEYFKKFDNIDNC
+386 CCYEYFKKFNNIETK

-409 MWNILENVN
+409 MWNILENVYR
-418 KQYDKPDN
+418 QDEKPDY
-426 RIELVKKFIDLEDK
+426 RVKLVKKFIDLGDQ
-440 TLYSRKITLYSPQI
+440 TLYSPQI
-454 KEIIDSDVPEQAKEE
+454 KGKIIDSNAPEQAKEE
-469 AKKAIQMHCD
+469 AEKAIQMNCN
-479 DQSMPNDW
+479 DQSMPSDW
-487 NEETLGPW
+487 NEERLGTW

-506 ECAFFHGSIRFLYRN
+506 EFAFFHGSIRFLYRN
-521 SNGDTTCWKKFAT
+521 SNGETIWENFAT
-534 KLSNCKKLFT
+534 KLSNCENLFT

-550 EMKVKANQVLISHCE
+550 EKRVKANQVLISHCE
-565 DWKKLIRKPVFDAKN
+565 KRKNLIRQPVFDANK

-602 PNEIVDNHNEI
+602 PNEIADSHDDT
-613 IQILIDDAIW
+613 IQLLIDNDIW
-623 KNLIKETPG
+623 KNLINENSG
-632 YELEWKANSPSLWL
+632 YELKGKESSPSLWL
-646 NRYLYLTLKLTRDN
+646 SRKPKSTLILSRNNR
-660 HEDILDAFIGESKVT
+660 EDILDAFIGESKVT

-708 YHFAWQTSGN
+708 YHFAWQTWGN

-723 NNWNKLFDLYYK
+723 NGWERLFDQYD
-735 KYGEGFNIAI
+735 GEMANNFTIHI
-745 DDQSDHDSSYYIRMI
+745 DEETDHDSSYYIKKI
-760 EDCIERYVKLKG
+760 EKCIDCYEKIHNK
-772 NHTSSLPVQHK
+772 

>member
-42 KAESVRKQF
+42 KAESVRKLF
-51 IKEIFTAIEKK
+51 IKEIFTAIEEK
-62 QNEFSLHFIYG
+62 QNEFNLHFIYG

-109 DRKHLL
+109 DRKDLL
-115 HLLSRFTYEDRI
+115 SLLSRFTYEDRI

-132 CQALTC
+132 CQALPC

-144 ITQDPNPN
+144 FTQDPNPD

-177 TIHEEWNKYQDTIT
+177 TIHEEWNKHQDTIT
-191 AENILEAIDSKIRFN
+191 AEDVLEAIASKIRFN

-228 QWENFKAK
+228 QWENFKGK
-236 ISEDLREDKKEW
+236 FSEDLCEDKKEW
-248 WVKKM
+248 WVKEM

-260 FTLSDKQHELPDNA
+260 FTCSDEQHELPDNA

-287 RESGVDCGNN
+287 RESGVDCGNG
-297 IKELADYK
+297 IKELAAYTH
-305 KWNHIEL
+305 NHNTWSQIEL

-323 MQGIQERQDSGNEP
+323 TNNES

-342 ADTCVKMLETV
+342 AATCVKMIKTV
-353 LDNAQEKVPYF
+353 LDRYQKIVPYF
-364 GDSKLFD
+364 GDRTLFE
-371 TFFHPQNGNELDFTL
+371 TFFHPKNKNDLDFTL
-386 CCYEYFKKFDNIDNC
+386 CCYEYFKKFNNIETK

-409 MWNILENVN
+409 MWNILENV
-418 KQYDKPDN
+418 QDN
-426 RIELVKKFIDLEDK
+426 RVELVKKIIDLEDK
-440 TLYSRKITLYSPQI
+440 TLYSRQI
-454 KEIIDSDVPEQAKEE
+454 KEIIGSNPPEQAEEE
-469 AKKAIQMHCD
+469 AEKAIQMDCN

-487 NEETLGPW
+487 NEEILGSW
-495 SNWND
+495 INWND

-521 SNGDTTCWKKFAT
+521 SNGEPTWEKFAT
-534 KLSNCKKLFT
+534 KLSNCMDLFT

-550 EMKVKANQVLISHCE
+550 DKKVKANQVLISHCE
-565 DWKKLIRKPVFDAKN
+565 DWKKLIRKPVFDTDK

-586 LTDSSLSEC
+586 LTDVKLSKC

-602 PNEIVDNHNEI
+602 PNEIVDNHDDI
-613 IQILIDDAIW
+613 IQLLIDNDIW
-623 KNLIKETPG
+623 KNLITKNSG
-632 YELEWKANSPSLWL
+632 YKLEWKANSLSLWL
-646 NRYLYLTLKLTRDN
+646 NRYLYLTLKLKRN
-660 HEDILDAFIGESKVT
+660 NREDILDAFINESKVT

-708 YHFAWQTSGN
+708 YHFAWQIWGY

-723 NNWNKLFDLYYK
+723 NGWKRLCEQYD
-735 KYGEGFNIAI
+735 GEMANNFTIHI
-745 DDQSDHDSSYYIRMI
+745 DEETDHDSSYYIKKI
-760 EDCIERYVKLKG
+760 ENCIDCYEKIHNK
-772 NHTSSLPVQHK
+772 

>member
-1 MKNDILKHY
+1 MKNNILKHY

-62 QNEFSLHFIYG
+62 QNEFNLHFIYG
-73 PINTDG
+73 PINTNG

-101 AAEKAEPS
+101 AVEKAEPS
-109 DRKHLL
+109 NRKDLL
-115 HLLSRFTYEDRI
+115 RLLSRFTYEDRI

-177 TIHEEWNKYQDTIT
+177 TIYEEWNKHQDSIT
-191 AENILEAIDSKIRFN
+191 AEDILEAIASKIRFE

-228 QWENFKAK
+228 QWENFKGK
-236 ISEDLREDKKEW
+236 FSEDLREDKKEW
-248 WVKKM
+248 WGKEM

-260 FTLSDKQHELPDNA
+260 FTCSDEQHELPDNA

-287 RESGVDCGNN
+287 RKQPGVDCGNN
-297 IKELADYK
+297 IKELAAYTHNT
-305 KWNHIEL
+305 WSQIEL

-323 MQGIQERQDSGNEP
+323 TNKES

-342 ADTCVKMLETV
+342 AATCVKMIKTV
-353 LDNAQEKVPYF
+353 LDRYQKIVPYF
-364 GDSKLFD
+364 GDRTLFE
-371 TFFHPQNGNELDFTL
+371 TFFHPKNKNDLDFTL
-386 CCYEYFKKFDNIDNC
+386 CCYEYFKKFDNIETK

-409 MWNILENVN
+409 MWNILENV
-418 KQYDKPDN
+418 QDN
-426 RIELVKKFIDLEDK
+426 RVELVKKIIDLEDK
-440 TLYSRKITLYSPQI
+440 TLYSRQI
-454 KEIIDSDVPEQAKEE
+454 KEIIGSNPPEQAEEE
-469 AKKAIQMHCD
+469 AEKAIQMQCN
-479 DQSMPNDW
+479 DQSIPSDW
-487 NEETLGPW
+487 NEETLGKW

-521 SNGDTTCWKKFAT
+521 SNGEKPWEKFAT
-534 KLSNCKKLFT
+534 KLCNCIDLFT

-550 EMKVKANQVLISHCE
+550 EKKVKANQVLISHC
-565 DWKKLIRKPVFDAKN
+565 KKWDDIRREPVFDAKN

-623 KNLIKETPG
+623 KILIKETPG

-646 NRYLYLTLKLTRDN
+646 NRYLYLTLKLKRN
-660 HEDILDAFIGESKVT
+660 NREDILDAFINESKVT
-675 FDAPEEER
+675 FDAPEEKR

-693 FAVPMWFTYKYKGKE
+693 FAVPMCFEYKYKGKE
-708 YHFAWQTSGN
+708 YHFAWQTWGY

-723 NNWNKLFDLYYK
+723 NDWKRLCEQYD
-735 KYGEGFNIAI
+735 GEMANNFTIHI
-745 DDQSDHDSSYYIRMI
+745 DKETDHDSSYYIKKI
-760 EDCIERYVKLKG
+760 EKCIDCYEKIHNK
-772 NHTSSLPVQHK
+772 

>member
-1 MKNDILKHY
+1 MKKDILKHY
-10 IEVPDNLFA
+10 IEVPDNLFT

-62 QNEFSLHFIYG
+62 QNEFNLHFIYG
-73 PINTDG
+73 PINTNG

-101 AAEKAEPS
+101 AVEKAESS
-109 DRKHLL
+109 DRKDLL
-115 HLLSRFTYEDRI
+115 RLLSRFTYEDRI

-138 EDSRWD
+138 EDSRWN

-160 DYWKEDE
+160 DYWEEDE

-177 TIHEEWNKYQDTIT
+177 TIHEEWNKHQDSIT
-191 AENILEAIDSKIRFN
+191 AEDILEAIASKIRFE

-228 QWENFKAK
+228 QWENFKGK
-236 ISEDLREDKKEW
+236 FSEDLREDKKEW
-248 WVKKM
+248 WIKEM
-253 EELSNRF
+253 EELTNRF
-260 FTLSDKQHELPDNA
+260 FTCSDEQHELPDNA

-287 RESGVDCGNN
+287 RKPGVDCGNS
-297 IKELADYK
+297 IKQLAAYTH
-305 KWNHIEL
+305 NHNTWSQIEL

-323 MQGIQERQDSGNEP
+323 TNNES

-342 ADTCVKMLETV
+342 ADTCVKMIKTV
-353 LDNAQEKVPYF
+353 LASAQNIVPYF

-386 CCYEYFKKFDNIDNC
+386 CCYEYFKKFVNEDVDTTH
-401 DFLKALRL
+401 FLKALRL
-409 MWNILENVN
+409 MWNILENVD
-418 KQYDKPDN
+418 KQYEKKTDN
-426 RIELVKKFIDLEDK
+426 RIELVKKFIDLGDQ
-440 TLYSRKITLYSPQI
+440 TLYSPQI
-454 KEIIDSDVPEQAKEE
+454 KEIEKEIEKAPEQAKEE
-469 AKKAIQMHCD
+469 AEKAKQMHCND
-479 DQSMPNDW
+479 KSMPNNW
-487 NEETLGPW
+487 NEETLKPW

-506 ECAFFHGSIRFLYRN
+506 ECAFFHGSIRFLYEKN
-521 SNGDTTCWKKFAT
+521 SNGKTTWENFAT
-534 KLSNCKKLFT
+534 KLSNCMDLFVSE
-544 KDGLSE
+544 GLSE
-550 EMKVKANQVLISHCE
+550 DKKVKANQVLISHCE

-602 PNEIVDNHNEI
+602 PNEIVDNHDEI

-646 NRYLYLTLKLTRDN
+646 NRYLYLTLKLKRN
-660 HEDILDAFIGESKVT
+660 NREDILDAFINDSKVT
-675 FDAPEEER
+675 FDAPKEER

-708 YHFAWQTSGN
+708 YHFAWQISGN

-723 NNWNKLFDLYYK
+723 NGWKRLCEQYD
-735 KYGEGFNIAI
+735 GEMANNFTIHI
-745 DDQSDHDSSYYIRMI
+745 DKETGHDSSYYIKKI
-760 EDCIERYVKLKG
+760 EKCIDCYEKIHNK
-772 NHTSSLPVQHK
+772 

>member
-1 MKNDILKHY
+1 MRNDILKYY

-51 IKEIFTAIEKK
+51 IKEIFTAIEEK
-62 QNEFSLHFIYG
+62 QSDFNLHFIYG

-109 DRKHLL
+109 DRKDLL
-115 HLLSRFTYEDRI
+115 SLLSRFTYEDRI

-138 EDSRWD
+138 ENSRWD
-144 ITQDPNPN
+144 ITQDPNPD

-177 TIHEEWNKYQDTIT
+177 TIHEEWNKHQDSIT
-191 AENILEAIDSKIRFN
+191 AEDILEAIASKIRFN

-228 QWENFKAK
+228 QWENFKGK
-236 ISEDLREDKKEW
+236 FSEDLCEDKKEW
-248 WVKKM
+248 WVKEM

-260 FTLSDKQHELPDNA
+260 FTCSDEQHELPDNA

-287 RESGVDCGNN
+287 KKPGVDCGNG
-297 IKELADYK
+297 IKELAAYTHNT
-305 KWNHIEL
+305 WSQIEL

-323 MQGIQERQDSGNEP
+323 TNNES

-342 ADTCVKMLETV
+342 AATCVKMIKTV
-353 LDNAQEKVPYF
+353 LDNFKEIAPYF
-364 GDSKLFD
+364 GDNKLFD

-386 CCYEYFKKFDNIDNC
+386 CCYEYFKKFVNEDVDTTH
-401 DFLKALRL
+401 FLKALRL
-409 MWNILENVN
+409 MWNILENVD
-418 KQYDKPDN
+418 KQYENPDN
-426 RIELVKKFIDLEDK
+426 RVELVKKFISLEDK
-440 TLYSRKITLYSPQI
+440 TLYSPQI
-454 KEIIDSDVPEQAKEE
+454 KEIIGSDDPEQAKEE
-469 AKKAIQMHCD
+469 AEKAVQMHRN
-479 DQSMPNDW
+479 DQSMPSDW
-487 NEETLGPW
+487 NEETLKPW

-521 SNGDTTCWKKFAT
+521 SNRETTWENFAT
-534 KLSNCKKLFT
+534 KLSNCMDLFT

-550 EMKVKANQVLISHCE
+550 DKKVKANQVLISHCE
-565 DWKKLIRKPVFDAKN
+565 DWKKLIRKPVFDTDK

-586 LTDSSLSEC
+586 LTDVKLSEY

-602 PNEIVDNHNEI
+602 PNEIADSHDDI
-613 IQILIDDAIW
+613 IQLLIDNDIW
-623 KNLIKETPG
+623 KNLG
-632 YELEWKANSPSLWL
+632 AGG
-646 NRYLYLTLKLTRDN
+646 
-660 HEDILDAFIGESKVT
+660 ILRG
-675 FDAPEEER
+675 
-683 YRTIKGKNYY
+683 
-693 FAVPMWFTYKYKGKE
+693 
-708 YHFAWQTSGN
+708 
-718 IDMYD
+718 
-723 NNWNKLFDLYYK
+723 
-735 KYGEGFNIAI
+735 
-745 DDQSDHDSSYYIRMI
+745 
-760 EDCIERYVKLKG
+760 
-772 NHTSSLPVQHK
+772 

>member
-42 KAESVRKQF
+42 KAESVRKLF
-51 IKEIFTAIEKK
+51 IKEIFTAIEEK
-62 QNEFSLHFIYG
+62 QNEFNLHFIYG

-109 DRKHLL
+109 DRKDLL
-115 HLLSRFTYEDRI
+115 SLLSRFTYEDRI

-144 ITQDPNPN
+144 FTQDPNPD

-177 TIHEEWNKYQDTIT
+177 TIHEEWNKHQDTIT
-191 AENILEAIDSKIRFN
+191 AEDVLEAIASKIRFN

-228 QWENFKAK
+228 QWENFKGK
-236 ISEDLREDKKEW
+236 FSEDLCEDKKEW
-248 WVKKM
+248 WVKEM

-260 FTLSDKQHELPDNA
+260 FTCSDEQHELPDNA

-287 RESGVDCGNN
+287 RESGVDCGNS
-297 IKELADYK
+297 IKQLAAYTHNT
-305 KWNHIEL
+305 WSQIEL

-323 MQGIQERQDSGNEP
+323 TNNES

-342 ADTCVKMLETV
+342 AATCVKMIKTV
-353 LDNAQEKVPYF
+353 LERYQKIVPYF
-364 GDSKLFD
+364 GDRTLFE
-371 TFFHPQNGNELDFTL
+371 TFFHPKNKNDLDFTL
-386 CCYEYFKKFDNIDNC
+386 CCYEYFKKFDNIETK

-409 MWNILENVN
+409 MWNILENV
-418 KQYDKPDN
+418 PDN
-426 RIELVKKFIDLEDK
+426 RVELVKKIIDLEDK
-440 TLYSRKITLYSPQI
+440 TLYSRQI
-454 KEIIDSDVPEQAKEE
+454 KKIIGSNAPKQAEEE
-469 AKKAIQMHCD
+469 AEKAIQMDCN
-479 DQSMPNDW
+479 DQSIPSDW
-487 NEETLGPW
+487 NEETLGQW
-495 SNWND
+495 KGWND

-521 SNGDTTCWKKFAT
+521 SNGEKPWENFAT
-534 KLSNCKKLFT
+534 KLSNCMDLFT

-550 EMKVKANQVLISHCE
+550 EKKVKANQVLISHCKE
-565 DWKKLIRKPVFDAKN
+565 WDDIRRKPVFDTKK

-586 LTDSSLSEC
+586 LTDSSLSEY

-646 NRYLYLTLKLTRDN
+646 NRYLYLTLKLTCDN

-708 YHFAWQTSGN
+708 YHFAWQTWGY

-723 NNWNKLFDLYYK
+723 NGWKRLCEQYD
-735 KYGEGFNIAI
+735 GEMANNFTIHI
-745 DDQSDHDSSYYIRMI
+745 DKETDHDSSYYIKKI
-760 EDCIERYVKLKG
+760 EKCIDCYEKIHNK
-772 NHTSSLPVQHK
+772 

>member
-1 MKNDILKHY
+1 MKKDILKHY

-51 IKEIFTAIEKK
+51 IKEIFTAIEEK
-62 QNEFSLHFIYG
+62 QNEFNLHFIYG

-101 AAEKAEPS
+101 AVEKAEPS
-109 DRKHLL
+109 DRKDLL
-115 HLLSRFTYEDRI
+115 RLLSRFTYEDRI

-144 ITQDPNPN
+144 ITQDPNPE

-167 TVASMIRMLS
+167 TVASMMRMLS
-177 TIHEEWNKYQDTIT
+177 TIHEEWNKHQNTIT
-191 AENILEAIDSKIRFN
+191 VEDVLEVIASKIRFE

-228 QWENFKAK
+228 QWENFKGK
-236 ISEDLREDKKEW
+236 FSEELCEDIKETW
-248 WVKKM
+248 DNEM
-253 EELSNRF
+253 EELSNLY
-260 FTLSDKQHELPDNA
+260 FTCSSEQHELPDNA

-287 RESGVDCGNN
+287 RKSGVDCGNS
-297 IKELADYK
+297 IKHLAAYTH
-305 KWNHIEL
+305 NHNTWSQIEL
-312 PFVPYSDFSGI
+312 PFVPYSDFSSI
-323 MQGIQERQDSGNEP
+323 TNNES

-342 ADTCVKMLETV
+342 AATCGKMIKTV
-353 LDNAQEKVPYF
+353 LDNFKEIAPYF
-364 GDSKLFD
+364 GDNKLFD

-386 CCYEYFKKFDNIDNC
+386 CCYEYFKKFVNEDVDSTN
-401 DFLKALRL
+401 FLKALRL
-409 MWNILENVN
+409 MWNILENVD
-418 KQYDKPDN
+418 KQYEEPDN
-426 RIELVKKFIDLEDK
+426 RVKLVKKIIDLKDQ
-440 TLYSRKITLYSPQI
+440 TLYSPQI
-454 KEIIDSDVPEQAKEE
+454 KEKIGSNAPEQAKEE
-469 AKKAIQMHCD
+469 AEKAVQMHRN
-479 DQSMPNDW
+479 DQSMPSDW
-487 NEETLGPW
+487 NEDKLGLW
-495 SNWND
+495 RDWND

-506 ECAFFHGSIRFLYRN
+506 NWAFFHGSIRFLYRN
-521 SNGDTTCWKKFAT
+521 SNGENTWENFAT
-534 KLSNCKKLFT
+534 KLSNCMDLFT
-544 KDGLSE
+544 QDGLSE
-550 EMKVKANQVLISHCE
+550 EKKVKANQVLISHCKE
-565 DWKKLIRKPVFDAKN
+565 WDDIRREPVFDTKK

-602 PNEIVDNHNEI
+602 PDEIVDNHNGI
-613 IQILIDDAIW
+613 IQILIDDVIW

-646 NRYLYLTLKLTRDN
+646 NRYLYLTVKLTRN
-660 HEDILDAFIGESKVT
+660 NREDILDAFIDNDNIKFET
-675 FDAPEEER
+675 EDER
-683 YRTIKGKNYY
+683 RYMEIKGVNYY
-693 FAVPMWFTYKYKGKE
+693 FAVPMFFGYKYKGEKF
-708 YHFAWQTSGN
+708 HFAWQTWGS

-723 NNWNKLFDLYYK
+723 NNGNKLFDLYNK
-735 KYGEGFNIAI
+735 EEFNIAI
-745 DDQSDHDSSYYIRMI
+745 DDQPAHNSSYYINKI
-760 EDCIERYVKLKG
+760 EECIERYVEFIKDH
-772 NHTSSLPVQHK
+772 NENIS

>member
-1 MKNDILKHY
+1 MKKDILKHY

-51 IKEIFTAIEKK
+51 IKEIFTAIEEK
-62 QNEFSLHFIYG
+62 QNEFNLHFIYG

-101 AAEKAEPS
+101 AVEKAEPS
-109 DRKHLL
+109 DRKDLL
-115 HLLSRFTYEDRI
+115 RLLSRFTYEDRI

-144 ITQDPNPN
+144 ITQDPNPD

-160 DYWKEDE
+160 NYWKEDE

-177 TIHEEWNKYQDTIT
+177 TIHEEWNKHQDTIT
-191 AENILEAIDSKIRFN
+191 AEDVLEAIASKIRFE

-228 QWENFKAK
+228 QWENFKGK
-236 ISEDLREDKKEW
+236 FSEDLCEDIKETW
-248 WVKKM
+248 DNEI
-253 EELSNRF
+253 EELSNLY
-260 FTLSDKQHELPDNA
+260 FTCSGEQHELPDNA

-287 RESGVDCGNN
+287 RKSGVDCGNS
-297 IKELADYK
+297 IKHLAAYTH
-305 KWNHIEL
+305 NHNTWSQIEL

-323 MQGIQERQDSGNEP
+323 TNNGS
-337 IASTV
+337 V
-342 ADTCVKMLETV
+342 AKTCVKMLKTV
-353 LDNAQEKVPYF
+353 LDHYKKIVPYF
-364 GDSKLFD
+364 GDRTLFE
-371 TFFHPQNGNELDFTL
+371 TFFHPKNKNDLDFTL
-386 CCYEYFKKFDNIDNC
+386 CCYEYFKKFDNIETK

-409 MWNILENVN
+409 IWNILENVYR
-418 KQYDKPDN
+418 QDEKPDY
-426 RIELVKKFIDLEDK
+426 RVELVKKFIDLGDQ
-440 TLYSRKITLYSPQI
+440 TLYSPQI
-454 KEIIDSDVPEQAKEE
+454 KEKIIDSNANAPEQAKEE
-469 AKKAIQMHCD
+469 AEKAIQMHRND
-479 DQSMPNDW
+479 PMPSDW
-487 NEETLGPW
+487 NEDKLGLW
-495 SNWND
+495 RDWND

-506 ECAFFHGSIRFLYRN
+506 NWAFFHGSIRFLYRN
-521 SNGDTTCWKKFAT
+521 SNGENTWENFAT
-534 KLSNCKKLFT
+534 KLSNSMDLFT

-550 EMKVKANQVLISHCE
+550 EKKVKANQVLISHCKE
-565 DWKKLIRKPVFDAKN
+565 WDDIRREPVFDTKK

-602 PNEIVDNHNEI
+602 PDEIVDNHNGI
-613 IQILIDDAIW
+613 IQILIDDVIW

-646 NRYLYLTLKLTRDN
+646 NRYLYLTVKLTRN
-660 HEDILDAFIGESKVT
+660 NREDILDAFIDNDNIKFET
-675 FDAPEEER
+675 EDER
-683 YRTIKGKNYY
+683 RYMEIKGVNYY
-693 FAVPMWFTYKYKGKE
+693 FAVPMFFGYKYKGEKF
-708 YHFAWQTSGN
+708 HFAWQTWGS

-723 NNWNKLFDLYYK
+723 NNGNKLFDLYNK
-735 KYGEGFNIAI
+735 EEFNIAI
-745 DDQSDHDSSYYIRMI
+745 DDQPAHNSSYYINKI
-760 EDCIERYVKLKG
+760 EECIERYVEFIKDH
-772 NHTSSLPVQHK
+772 NENIS

>member
-1 MKNDILKHY
+1 MKNDILKQN

-62 QNEFSLHFIYG
+62 QNEFNLHFIYG
-73 PINTDG
+73 PINTNG

-109 DRKHLL
+109 DRKDLL
-115 HLLSRFTYEDRI
+115 SLLSRFTYEDRI

-144 ITQDPNPN
+144 ITQDPNPD

-177 TIHEEWNKYQDTIT
+177 TIYEERNKHQDSIT
-191 AENILEAIDSKIRFN
+191 AEDILEAIASKIRFN

-228 QWENFKAK
+228 QWENFKGK
-236 ISEDLREDKKEW
+236 FSEDLCEDKKEW
-248 WVKKM
+248 WVKEM

-260 FTLSDKQHELPDNA
+260 FTCSDEQHELPDNA

-287 RESGVDCGNN
+287 KKTGVDCGNG
-297 IKELADYK
+297 IKELAAYTHNT
-305 KWNHIEL
+305 WSQIEL

-323 MQGIQERQDSGNEP
+323 TNNES

-342 ADTCVKMLETV
+342 AATCVKMIKTV
-353 LDNAQEKVPYF
+353 LDRYQEIVPYF
-364 GDSKLFD
+364 GDRTLFE
-371 TFFHPQNGNELDFTL
+371 TFFHPKNKNDLDFTL
-386 CCYEYFKKFDNIDNC
+386 CCYEYFKKFDNIETK

-409 MWNILENVN
+409 MWNILENV
-418 KQYDKPDN
+418 QDN
-426 RIELVKKFIDLEDK
+426 RVELVKKIIDLEDK
-440 TLYSRKITLYSPQI
+440 TLYSRQI
-454 KEIIDSDVPEQAKEE
+454 KKIIGSNAPEQAEEE
-469 AKKAIQMHCD
+469 AEKAIQMHYND
-479 DQSMPNDW
+479 KSMPNDW
-487 NEETLGPW
+487 NEEKLGSW

-506 ECAFFHGSIRFLYRN
+506 EYAFFHGSIRFLYEKN
-521 SNGDTTCWKKFAT
+521 SNGKTTWENFAT
-534 KLSNCKKLFT
+534 KLSNCMDLFVSE
-544 KDGLSE
+544 GLSE
-550 EMKVKANQVLISHCE
+550 DKKVKANQVLISHCE

-613 IQILIDDAIW
+613 IQILIDDTIW

-632 YELEWKANSPSLWL
+632 YELEWKANSLSLWL
-646 NRYLYLTLKLTRDN
+646 NRYLYLTLKLKRN
-660 HEDILDAFIGESKVT
+660 NREDILDAFINESKVT
-675 FDAPEEER
+675 FDAPEEKR

-708 YHFAWQTSGN
+708 YHFAWQTWGN

-723 NNWNKLFDLYYK
+723 NSWERLYDQYDR
-735 KYGEGFNIAI
+735 EMANNFTIHI
-745 DDQSDHDSSYYIRMI
+745 DEETGHDSSYYLKKI
-760 EDCIERYVKLKG
+760 EDCINCYEKIHNK
-772 NHTSSLPVQHK
+772 

>member
-1 MKNDILKHY
+1 MKKDILKHY
-10 IEVPDNLFA
+10 IEVPDNLFT

-62 QNEFSLHFIYG
+62 QNEFNLHFIYG
-73 PINTDG
+73 PINTNG

-101 AAEKAEPS
+101 AVEKAESS
-109 DRKHLL
+109 DRKDLL

-138 EDSRWD
+138 EDSRWN

-177 TIHEEWNKYQDTIT
+177 TIHEEWNKHQDSIT
-191 AENILEAIDSKIRFN
+191 AEDILEAIASKIRFE

-228 QWENFKAK
+228 QWENFKGK
-236 ISEDLREDKKEW
+236 FSEDLREDKKEW
-248 WVKKM
+248 WVKEM

-260 FTLSDKQHELPDNA
+260 FTCSDEQHELPDNA

-287 RESGVDCGNN
+287 RKPGVDCGNS
-297 IKELADYK
+297 IKQLAAYTH
-305 KWNHIEL
+305 NHNTWSQIEL

-323 MQGIQERQDSGNEP
+323 INNES

-342 ADTCVKMLETV
+342 PATCVKMIKTV
-353 LDNAQEKVPYF
+353 LDNFKEIVPYF
-364 GDSKLFD
+364 GDNKLFD
-371 TFFHPQNGNELDFTL
+371 TFFHPQNRNELDFTL
-386 CCYEYFKKFDNIDNC
+386 CCYEYFKKFVNEDVDTNN
-401 DFLKALRL
+401 FLKALRL
-409 MWNILENVN
+409 MWNILENVDR
-418 KQYDKPDN
+418 QYENPDY
-426 RIELVKKFIDLEDK
+426 RVELVKKFIDLGDQ
-440 TLYSRKITLYSPQI
+440 TLYSPQI
-454 KEIIDSDVPEQAKEE
+454 KKKIIDSNADAPEQAKEE
-469 AKKAIQMHCD
+469 AEKAIQMD
-479 DQSMPNDW
+479 RNDQSMP
-487 NEETLGPW
+487 
-495 SNWND
+495 SYWND

-521 SNGDTTCWKKFAT
+521 SNGETTWENFAT
-534 KLSNCKKLFT
+534 KLSNCMDLFT

-550 EMKVKANQVLISHCE
+550 DKKVKANQVLISHCK
-565 DWKKLIRKPVFDAKN
+565 DWKKLIRKPVFDTDK

-586 LTDSSLSEC
+586 LTDVNLSEYI
-595 VNGLLLS
+595 NGLLLS
-602 PNEIVDNHNEI
+602 PNEIADSHDDI
-613 IQILIDDAIW
+613 IQLLIDNDIW
-623 KNLIKETPG
+623 KNLINENPG
-632 YELEWKANSPSLWL
+632 YELEWKANSSSLWL
-646 NRYLYLTLKLTRDN
+646 NRYPKLTLKLTRN
-660 HEDILDAFIGESKVT
+660 NREDILDAFIGESKVT
-675 FDAPEEER
+675 FDAPEEKR

-693 FAVPMWFTYKYKGKE
+693 FAVPMCFEYKYKGKE
-708 YHFAWQTSGN
+708 YHFAWQTWGY

-723 NNWNKLFDLYYK
+723 NGWKRLCEQYD
-735 KYGEGFNIAI
+735 GEMANNFTIHI
-745 DDQSDHDSSYYIRMI
+745 DEETDHDSSYYIKKI
-760 EDCIERYVKLKG
+760 EKCIDCYEKIHNK
-772 NHTSSLPVQHK
+772 

>member
-51 IKEIFTAIEKK
+51 IKEIFTAIEEK
-62 QNEFSLHFIYG
+62 QSDFNLHFIYG

-101 AAEKAEPS
+101 AVEKAEPS
-109 DRKHLL
+109 DRKDLL
-115 HLLSRFTYEDRI
+115 RLLSRFTYEDRI

-144 ITQDPNPN
+144 ITQDPNPD

-177 TIHEEWNKYQDTIT
+177 TIHEEWNKHQDSIT
-191 AENILEAIDSKIRFN
+191 AEDILEAIASKIRFN

-228 QWENFKAK
+228 QWENFKGK
-236 ISEDLREDKKEW
+236 FSEDLCEDKKESW
-248 WVKKM
+248 DKEM
-253 EELSNRF
+253 EELSNLF
-260 FTLSDKQHELPDNA
+260 FTCSSEHELPDNA

-287 RESGVDCGNN
+287 RKSGVDCGNS
-297 IKELADYK
+297 IKELAAYTH
-305 KWNHIEL
+305 NHNTWSQIEL
-312 PFVPYSDFSGI
+312 PFVPYSDFSDI
-323 MQGIQERQDSGNEP
+323 INNES

-342 ADTCVKMLETV
+342 PATCVKMIKTV
-353 LDNAQEKVPYF
+353 LDNFKEIVPYF
-364 GDSKLFD
+364 GDNKLFD
-371 TFFHPQNGNELDFTL
+371 TFFHPQNRNELDFTL
-386 CCYEYFKKFDNIDNC
+386 CCYEYFKKFVNEDVDTNN
-401 DFLKALRL
+401 FLKALRL
-409 MWNILENVN
+409 MWNILENV
-418 KQYDKPDN
+418 DKLYEEPDN
-426 RIELVKKFIDLEDK
+426 RVKLIKKFIDLGDQ
-440 TLYSRKITLYSPQI
+440 TLYSPQI
-454 KEIIDSDVPEQAKEE
+454 KEKIGSNAPEQAKEE
-469 AKKAIQMHCD
+469 AEKAVQMHRN
-479 DQSMPNDW
+479 DQSMPSAW
-487 NEETLGPW
+487 NEDKLGPW
-495 SNWND
+495 RDWND

-506 ECAFFHGSIRFLYRN
+506 NWAFFHGSIRLLYRN
-521 SNGDTTCWKKFAT
+521 GNGETTWENFAT
-534 KLSNCKKLFT
+534 KLSNCMDLFT

-550 EMKVKANQVLISHCE
+550 DKKVKANQVLISHCE
-565 DWKKLIRKPVFDAKN
+565 DWKKLIRKPVFDTDK

-602 PNEIVDNHNEI
+602 PNEIVD
-613 IQILIDDAIW
+613 
-623 KNLIKETPG
+623 
-632 YELEWKANSPSLWL
+632 SS
-646 NRYLYLTLKLTRDN
+646 
-660 HEDILDAFIGESKVT
+660 
-675 FDAPEEER
+675 
-683 YRTIKGKNYY
+683 
-693 FAVPMWFTYKYKGKE
+693 FA
-708 YHFAWQTSGN
+708 S
-718 IDMYD
+718 
-723 NNWNKLFDLYYK
+723 
-735 KYGEGFNIAI
+735 
-745 DDQSDHDSSYYIRMI
+745 
-760 EDCIERYVKLKG
+760 
-772 NHTSSLPVQHK
+772 

>member
-42 KAESVRKQF
+42 KAESVRKLF
-51 IKEIFTAIEKK
+51 IKEIFTAIEEK
-62 QNEFSLHFIYG
+62 QNEFNLHFIYG

-109 DRKHLL
+109 DRKDLL
-115 HLLSRFTYEDRI
+115 SLLSRFTYEDRI

-144 ITQDPNPN
+144 FTQDPNPD

-177 TIHEEWNKYQDTIT
+177 TIHEEWNKHQDTIT
-191 AENILEAIDSKIRFN
+191 AEDVLEAIASKIRFN

-228 QWENFKAK
+228 QWENFKGK
-236 ISEDLREDKKEW
+236 FSEDLCEDKKEW
-248 WVKKM
+248 WVKEM

-260 FTLSDKQHELPDNA
+260 FTCSDEQHELPDNT

-287 RESGVDCGNN
+287 RESGVDCGNS
-297 IKELADYK
+297 IKQLAAYTHNT
-305 KWNHIEL
+305 WSQIEL

-323 MQGIQERQDSGNEP
+323 TNNES
-337 IASTV
+337 IASTI
-342 ADTCVKMLETV
+342 AATCVKMIKTV
-353 LDNAQEKVPYF
+353 LERYQKIVPYF
-364 GDSKLFD
+364 GDRTLFE
-371 TFFHPQNGNELDFTL
+371 TFFHPKNKNDLDFTL
-386 CCYEYFKKFDNIDNC
+386 CCYEYFKKFDNIETK

-409 MWNILENVN
+409 MWNILENV
-418 KQYDKPDN
+418 PDN
-426 RIELVKKFIDLEDK
+426 RVELVKKIIDLEDK
-440 TLYSRKITLYSPQI
+440 TLYSRQI
-454 KEIIDSDVPEQAKEE
+454 KKIIGSNTPKQAEEE
-469 AKKAIQMHCD
+469 AEKAIQMDCN
-479 DQSMPNDW
+479 DQSIPSDW
-487 NEETLGPW
+487 NEETLGKW

-521 SNGDTTCWKKFAT
+521 SNGKNTWEKFAT
-534 KLSNCKKLFT
+534 KLSNCMDLFT

-550 EMKVKANQVLISHCE
+550 DKKVKANQVLISHCK
-565 DWKKLIRKPVFDAKN
+565 DWKKLIRKPVFDTDK

-586 LTDSSLSEC
+586 LTDVKLSEY

-602 PNEIVDNHNEI
+602 PNEIADSHDDI
-613 IQILIDDAIW
+613 IQLLIDNDIW
-623 KNLIKETPG
+623 KNLINENSG

-708 YHFAWQTSGN
+708 YHFAWQIWGY

-723 NNWNKLFDLYYK
+723 NGWKRLCEQYD
-735 KYGEGFNIAI
+735 GEMANNFTIHI
-745 DDQSDHDSSYYIRMI
+745 DEETDHDFSYYIKKI
-760 EDCIERYVKLKG
+760 ENCIDCYEKIHNK
-772 NHTSSLPVQHK
+772 

>member
-1 MKNDILKHY
+1 MKKDILKHY
-10 IEVPDNLFA
+10 IEVPDNLFT

-62 QNEFSLHFIYG
+62 QNEFNLHFIYG
-73 PINTDG
+73 PINTNG

-101 AAEKAEPS
+101 AVEKAESS
-109 DRKHLL
+109 DRKDLL
-115 HLLSRFTYEDRI
+115 RLLSRFTYEDRI

-138 EDSRWD
+138 EDSRWN

-177 TIHEEWNKYQDTIT
+177 TIHEEWNKHQDSIT
-191 AENILEAIDSKIRFN
+191 AEDILEAIASKIRFE

-228 QWENFKAK
+228 QWENFKGK
-236 ISEDLREDKKEW
+236 FSEDLREDKKEW
-248 WVKKM
+248 WVKEM

-260 FTLSDKQHELPDNA
+260 FTCSDEQHELPDNA

-287 RESGVDCGNN
+287 RKPGVDCGNS
-297 IKELADYK
+297 IKQLAAYTH
-305 KWNHIEL
+305 NHNTWSQIEL

-323 MQGIQERQDSGNEP
+323 TNNES

-342 ADTCVKMLETV
+342 AETCVKMIKTV
-353 LDNAQEKVPYF
+353 LDNFKEIVPYF
-364 GDSKLFD
+364 GDNKLFD
-371 TFFHPQNGNELDFTL
+371 TFFHPQNRNELDFTL
-386 CCYEYFKKFDNIDNC
+386 CCYEYFKKFVNEDVDTNN
-401 DFLKALRL
+401 FLKALRL
-409 MWNILENVN
+409 MWNILENVDR
-418 KQYDKPDN
+418 QYENPDY
-426 RIELVKKFIDLEDK
+426 RVELVKKFTDLGDQ
-440 TLYSRKITLYSPQI
+440 TLYSPQI
-454 KEIIDSDVPEQAKEE
+454 KEKIIDSNADAPEQAKEE
-469 AKKAIQMHCD
+469 AEKAIQMD
-479 DQSMPNDW
+479 RNDQSMP
-487 NEETLGPW
+487 
-495 SNWND
+495 SYWND

-521 SNGDTTCWKKFAT
+521 SNGETTWENFAT
-534 KLSNCKKLFT
+534 KLSNCKNLFT

-550 EMKVKANQVLISHCE
+550 DKKVKANQVLISHCK
-565 DWKKLIRKPVFDAKN
+565 DWKKLIRKPVFDTDK

-586 LTDSSLSEC
+586 LTDVNLSEY

-602 PNEIVDNHNEI
+602 PNEIADSHDDI
-613 IQILIDDAIW
+613 IQLLIDNDIW
-623 KNLIKETPG
+623 KNLINENPG
-632 YELEWKANSPSLWL
+632 YELEWKANSSSLWL
-646 NRYLYLTLKLTRDN
+646 NRYPKLTLKLKRN
-660 HEDILDAFIGESKVT
+660 NREDILDAFINESKVT
-675 FDAPEEER
+675 FDAPEEKR

-708 YHFAWQTSGN
+708 YHFAWQTWGN

-723 NNWNKLFDLYYK
+723 NSWERLYDQYDR
-735 KYGEGFNIAI
+735 EMANNFTIHI
-745 DDQSDHDSSYYIRMI
+745 DEETGHDSSYYLKKI
-760 EDCIERYVKLKG
+760 EDCINCYEKIHNK
-772 NHTSSLPVQHK
+772 

>member
-1 MKNDILKHY
+1 MRNDILKYY

-29 GIQRHYVQGANNP
+29 SIQRHYVQGANNP

-62 QNEFSLHFIYG
+62 QSDFNLHFIYG

-101 AAEKAEPS
+101 AVEKAEPS
-109 DRKHLL
+109 DRKDLL
-115 HLLSRFTYEDRI
+115 RLLSRFTYEDRI

-144 ITQDPNPN
+144 ITQDPNPD
-152 ILCQDWFV
+152 ILCQDWFL

-177 TIHEEWNKYQDTIT
+177 TIHEEWNKHNTIT
-191 AENILEAIDSKIRFN
+191 IEDVLTAIASQIRFELN
-206 LKIDAFGDDIYM
+206 IDRFCDDIYM

-228 QWENFKAK
+228 QWENFKGK
-236 ISEDLREDKKEW
+236 FSEDLREDIKESW
-248 WVKKM
+248 DKEM

-260 FTLSDKQHELPDNA
+260 FTCSDEQHELPDNA

-287 RESGVDCGNN
+287 RKSGVDCGNS
-297 IKELADYK
+297 IKQLAAYTH
-305 KWNHIEL
+305 NHNTWSQSEL

-323 MQGIQERQDSGNEP
+323 TNDES

-342 ADTCVKMLETV
+342 AATCVKMIKTV
-353 LDNAQEKVPYF
+353 LDNYQNKVPYF
-364 GDSKLFD
+364 VDGDIILFD

-386 CCYEYFKKFDNIDNC
+386 CCYEYFKKFVNEDVDTTH
-401 DFLKALRL
+401 FLKALRL
-409 MWNILENVN
+409 MWNILENVD
-418 KQYDKPDN
+418 KQYENPDN
-426 RIELVKKFIDLEDK
+426 RVELVKKLISLEDK
-440 TLYSRKITLYSPQI
+440 TLYSPQI
-454 KEIIDSDVPEQAKEE
+454 KEIIGSDAPEQAKEE
-469 AKKAIQMHCD
+469 AEKAVQMHRN

-506 ECAFFHGSIRFLYRN
+506 KWAFFHGSIRFLYRN
-521 SNGDTTCWKKFAT
+521 GNGETTWENFAT
-534 KLSNCKKLFT
+534 KLSNCMDLFVSE
-544 KDGLSE
+544 GLSE
-550 EMKVKANQVLISHCE
+550 DKKVKANQVLISHCKE
-565 DWKKLIRKPVFDAKN
+565 WDKIRRKPVFDAKK

-586 LTDSSLSEC
+586 LTDVKLSEY

-602 PNEIVDNHNEI
+602 PNEIVDNHNGI

-623 KNLIKETPG
+623 KNLIKDTPG

-646 NRYLYLTLKLTRDN
+646 NRYLYLTVKLMRN
-660 HEDILDAFIGESKVT
+660 NREDILDSFIKNVNIIFEAE
-675 FDAPEEER
+675 DER
-683 YRTIKGKNYY
+683 RYMEIKGVNYY
-693 FAVPMWFTYKYKGKE
+693 FAVPMFFVYKYKDEK
-708 YHFAWQTSGN
+708 YRFAWQTWGY

-760 EDCIERYVKLKG
+760 EDCIERYVKFKD
-772 NHTSSLPVQHK
+772 NHNEKTSQ

>member
-1 MKNDILKHY
+1 MKKDILKHY

-51 IKEIFTAIEKK
+51 IKEIFTAIEEK
-62 QNEFSLHFIYG
+62 QHEFNLHFIYG

-109 DRKHLL
+109 DCKDLL
-115 HLLSRFTYEDRI
+115 RLLSRFTYEDRI

-144 ITQDPNPN
+144 ITQDPNPD

-177 TIHEEWNKYQDTIT
+177 TIYEEWNKHQDTIT
-191 AENILEAIDSKIRFN
+191 AEDILEAIASKIRFN

-236 ISEDLREDKKEW
+236 FSEDLCEDKKEW
-248 WVKKM
+248 WGKEM

-260 FTLSDKQHELPDNA
+260 FTCSDEQHELPDNA
-274 FFALYARIMAYEA
+274 FFALYARIMANEA
-287 RESGVDCGNN
+287 RESGVDCGNS
-297 IKELADYK
+297 IKQLAAYTH
-305 KWNHIEL
+305 NHNTWSQIEL

-323 MQGIQERQDSGNEP
+323 TNNES

-342 ADTCVKMLETV
+342 ADTCVKMIKTV
-353 LDNAQEKVPYF
+353 LGNFKEIVPYF
-364 GDSKLFD
+364 GDNKLFD
-371 TFFHPQNGNELDFTL
+371 TFFHPQNRNELDFTL
-386 CCYEYFKKFDNIDNC
+386 CCYKYFKKFVNEDVDTNN
-401 DFLKALRL
+401 FLKALRL
-409 MWNILENVN
+409 MWNILENVDR
-418 KQYDKPDN
+418 QYENPDY
-426 RIELVKKFIDLEDK
+426 RVELVKKFIDLGDQ
-440 TLYSRKITLYSPQI
+440 TLYSPQI
-454 KEIIDSDVPEQAKEE
+454 KKKIIDSNADAPEQAKEE
-469 AKKAIQMHCD
+469 AEKAIQMD
-479 DQSMPNDW
+479 RNDQSMP
-487 NEETLGPW
+487 
-495 SNWND
+495 SYWND

-521 SNGDTTCWKKFAT
+521 SNGETTWENFAT
-534 KLSNCKKLFT
+534 KLSNCMDLFT

-550 EMKVKANQVLISHCE
+550 DKKVKANQVLISHCK
-565 DWKKLIRKPVFDAKN
+565 DWKKLIRKPVFDTDK

-586 LTDSSLSEC
+586 LTDVNLSEY

-602 PNEIVDNHNEI
+602 PNEIADSHDDI
-613 IQILIDDAIW
+613 IQLLIDNDIW
-623 KNLIKETPG
+623 KNLINENPG
-632 YELEWKANSPSLWL
+632 YELEWKANSSSLWL
-646 NRYLYLTLKLTRDN
+646 NRYPKLTLKLTRN
-660 HEDILDAFIGESKVT
+660 NREDILDAFIGESKVT

-708 YHFAWQTSGN
+708 YHFAWQTWGN

-723 NNWNKLFDLYYK
+723 NSWERLFDQYD
-735 KYGEGFNIAI
+735 GEMANNFTIHI
-745 DDQSDHDSSYYIRMI
+745 DEETDHDSSYYIKKI
-760 EDCIERYVKLKG
+760 EKCIDCYEKIHNK
-772 NHTSSLPVQHK
+772 

>member
-42 KAESVRKQF
+42 KAESVRKLF
-51 IKEIFTAIEKK
+51 IKEIFTAIEEK
-62 QNEFSLHFIYG
+62 QNEFNLHFIYG

-109 DRKHLL
+109 DRKDLL
-115 HLLSRFTYEDRI
+115 SLLSRFTYEDRI

-144 ITQDPNPN
+144 FTQDPNPD

-177 TIHEEWNKYQDTIT
+177 TIHEEWNKHQDTIT
-191 AENILEAIDSKIRFN
+191 AEDVLEAIASKIRFN

-228 QWENFKAK
+228 QWENFKGK
-236 ISEDLREDKKEW
+236 FSEDLCEDKKEW
-248 WVKKM
+248 WVKEM

-260 FTLSDKQHELPDNA
+260 FTCSDEQHELPDNA

-287 RESGVDCGNN
+287 RESGVDCGNG
-297 IKELADYK
+297 IKELAAYTH
-305 KWNHIEL
+305 NHNTWSQIEL

-323 MQGIQERQDSGNEP
+323 TNNES

-342 ADTCVKMLETV
+342 AATCVKMIKTV
-353 LDNAQEKVPYF
+353 LDRYQKIVPYF
-364 GDSKLFD
+364 GDRTLFE
-371 TFFHPQNGNELDFTL
+371 TFFHPKNKNDLDFTL
-386 CCYEYFKKFDNIDNC
+386 CCYEYFKKFNNIETK

-409 MWNILENVN
+409 MWNILENV
-418 KQYDKPDN
+418 QDN
-426 RIELVKKFIDLEDK
+426 RVELVKKIIDLEDK
-440 TLYSRKITLYSPQI
+440 TLYSRQI
-454 KEIIDSDVPEQAKEE
+454 KEIIGSNPPEQAEEE
-469 AKKAIQMHCD
+469 AEKAIQMDCN

-487 NEETLGPW
+487 NEEILGSW
-495 SNWND
+495 INWND

-521 SNGDTTCWKKFAT
+521 SNGEPTWEKFAT
-534 KLSNCKKLFT
+534 KLSNCMDLFT

-550 EMKVKANQVLISHCE
+550 DKKVKANQVLISHCE
-565 DWKKLIRKPVFDAKN
+565 DWKKLIRKPVFDTDK

-586 LTDSSLSEC
+586 LTDVKLSKC

-602 PNEIVDNHNEI
+602 PNEIVDNHDDI
-613 IQILIDDAIW
+613 IQLLIDNDIW
-623 KNLIKETPG
+623 KNLITKNSG
-632 YELEWKANSPSLWL
+632 YKLEWKANSLSLWL
-646 NRYLYLTLKLTRDN
+646 NRYLYLTLKLKRN
-660 HEDILDAFIGESKVT
+660 NREDILDAFINESKVT

-708 YHFAWQTSGN
+708 YHFAWQIWGY

-723 NNWNKLFDLYYK
+723 NGWKRLCEQYD
-735 KYGEGFNIAI
+735 GEMANNFTIHI
-745 DDQSDHDSSYYIRMI
+745 DEETDHDSSYYIKKI
-760 EDCIERYVKLKG
+760 ENCIDCYEKIHNK
-772 NHTSSLPVQHK
+772 